1 MAEENVTTKIGI
13 DISELKKNIT
23 EANRRIRSL
32 NAEFKSATAGMDS
45 WSDSTDG
52 LAKKVEQMTGIV
64 EQEKIKLS
72 ALEEQYKQI
81 AETQGKDSKAA
92 EELYIK
98 MKNQEA
104 AVGRAS
110 ASLKKYTE
118 KLNETT
124 KEEQKSKGAFASLEE
139 EISNQEKELDR
150 LKDGYKDAVLKF
162 GETSKEAN
170 TFREDIKKLSGELA
184 DNKSKA
190 EQLSASTDSLDK
202 SLEKTKQAAE
212 KSKDGFSS
220 VKVAIGNLISEGIK
234 KMAVEA
240 GKALKEVTDESQQA
254 YNSFQAMTGTSTEEM
269 SKYKKQI
276 DELYKNN
283 YGESMKDVA
292 GVMAEIKQQT
302 GEIDPSKLK
311 EMAENAITMRDT
323 FGQDTK
329 EQLRAVKMMMD
340 QFGISSEEAYN
351 LIAQGAQQGL
361 DKNGDLLDSINE
373 YSVHYKQLGYS
384 AEDFMNMLKNG
395 TDAGTFS
402 VDKLG
407 DATKEF
413 GIRSK
418 DTASSTQEG
427 FKLLG
432 YSASASADEIDKTKD
447 EISKL
452 EKNLKYAKLEQ
463 DGFKKSTSEL
473 TKLKNA
479 DKIKEYSKQLE
490 DAKAKLKTMQ
500 GASKNTSGS
509 IKKLQD
515 SFAKGGDSAK
525 KATKEVLKKL
535 MDMDD
540 KVAQNQAGVDL
551 FGTMWE
557 DLGVKGV
564 EALMK
569 TKGEMK
575 KTKKTMEEI
584 KKVKYDDVTSKYK
597 QIGRTVQLD
606 LFVPLAEKLAPTLES
621 ITNYMINNAGE
632 IKKGIVAI
640 GTAAAVWFARKKIN
654 AIAESL
660 ALLKTKFVLLKS
672 SIEGATVAQKIL
684 NIVQSMSPGTK
695 ILAGVGLL
703 TAAVLAF
710 RVATSKAAEA
720 SDKESKS
727 LDEMKKRHEETS
739 KSVEKMTKE
748 WKELKEARDKSVSDT
763 TAQFDYYKKL
773 KDELDDMVDKNG
785 KVKKSQKDRAK
796 FIVTTLNDALGTEL
810 KMTGRVIKN
819 YEKEKKSIDKLIETK
834 KAQLILDTYKDSY
847 TKAVTNK
854 SKAATNKDT
863 AEANLKETQKK
874 LEAAKKELK
883 AAQDTKKLERYIK
896 EAGGGRAGQ
905 ISGSRRYNQELEAAR
920 GNEKKLR
927 EQEKK
932 NKKTFEN
939 AEKQYSQYC
948 TTITNWEALS
958 VAAAS
963 GNNKKIKKELTKMVN
978 NFITA
983 ENGTEKSLKNQVEN
997 TKKQYENLNKQ
1008 FKEGKAGI
1016 TKEDVNNA
1024 KYLMQA
1030 SDKALKKFEKKA
1042 KKSGQKTTKE
1052 YKEGLEIGKNKAGK
1066 SAEDISKLV
1075 EKKMKG
1081 IKSKEA
1087 GENFVKGLKTGMEK
1101 GKQSSGLI
1109 AKVGKLADNMLS
1121 KLKEKLEIHSPS
1133 KKTEEIGKYFTIG
1146 TAKGIEKAYDTV
1158 GRAIAALAKKSL
1170 SQLKKANQTGKYE
1183 DIGTKVSEAYANG
1196 ITKQEQKAEKAV
1208 KKLVDRAVKKAQKE
1222 TKNKKSKESFKKLG
1236 ENLAESFS
1244 TAFSK
1249 AAEKATEKVQKKI
1262 ESMTSSVQE
1271 KYDAVK
1277 DLQDDL
1283 QSRLSSGDLFTKD
1296 DDGKITL
1303 ADFKSETAKIIQ
1315 YGKNM
1320 EALKKTLSSEL
1331 MTEIAALDTSDG
1343 LDLTTKLLSLN
1354 KQELAAY
1361 NKAYTDKIN
1370 ASKKVANTY
1379 YAERVKQIKDNYTK
1393 QVKTVMAGLEKQLE
1407 NIGENAMKGFVKG
1420 FNSKSAE
1427 LNKSAK
1433 QLKKTLVSSIKK
1445 ELEIHSP
1452 SKVMDREAG
1461 VFIIPGLTKGIERKL
1476 PALRQMMQRVREN
1489 VVNPMKN
1496 AATTANLDVATR
1508 GARSIEKAAA
1518 ATTNTYNFYQTNNSP
1533 KALSRWDIYRQSR
1546 NLLGGVSNV

>member
-92 EELYIK
+92 EDLYIK

-124 KEEQKSKGAFASLEE
+124 EKEQKSKGAFASLEE

-150 LKDGYKDAVLKF
+150 LKDGYKDAALEF

-170 TFREDIKKLSGELA
+170 AFREDIKKLSGELA

-190 EQLSASTDSLDK
+190 EQLRTSTNNLDE
-202 SLEKTKQAAE
+202 SFEKTKQAAE
-212 KSKDGFSS
+212 KSEDGFSS

-234 KMAVEA
+234 KMTQEAVD
-240 GKALKEVTDESQQA
+240 ALKRITEETQTAS
-254 YNSFQAMTGTSTEEM
+254 NSFQAITGETDAVTQKFSDKMKEM
-269 SKYKKQI
+269 YK
-276 DELYKNN
+276 DG
-283 YGESMKDVA
+283 YGESLKDI
-292 GVMAEIKQQT
+292 GDKMAYVKQVT
-302 GEIDPSKLK
+302 KETDPSKVK
-311 EMAENAITMRDT
+311 ELTENAIALEDT
-323 FGQDTK
+323 FGSDFQETIRGVNGLMTHFGTDSTK
-329 EQLRAVKMMMD
+329 AFDLFAKGSQKGLDYTNELGDNVAEYGGNFKQAGYTVEEYFQLLANGTKN
-340 QFGISSEEAYN
+340 GAYN
-351 LIAQGAQQGL
+351 L
-361 DKNGDLLDSINE
+361 DKVNDSINE
-373 YSVHYKQLGYS
+373 V
-384 AEDFMNMLKNG
+384 KN
-395 TDAGTFS
+395 
-402 VDKLG
+402 KLG
-407 DATKEF
+407 DGSIEKNI
-413 GIRSK
+413 GIFSK
-418 DTASSTQEG
+418 DT
-427 FKLLG
+427 
-432 YSASASADEIDKTKD
+432 
-447 EISKL
+447 
-452 EKNLKYAKLEQ
+452 
-463 DGFKKSTSEL
+463 KKSFKAWKDGKGTMKKVIDSIVKDINGCKNEQKAL
-473 TKLKNA
+473 T
-479 DKIKEYSKQLE
+479 
-490 DAKAKLKTMQ
+490 M
-500 GASKNTSGS
+500 AST
-509 IKKLQD
+509 
-515 SFAKGGDSAK
+515 A
-525 KATKEVLKKL
+525 
-535 MDMDD
+535 
-540 KVAQNQAGVDL
+540 
-551 FGTMWE
+551 FGTMGE
-557 DLGVKGV
+557 DANLKVVKSLKSTG
-564 EALMK
+564 K
-569 TKGEMK
+569 TFK
-575 KTKKTMEEI
+575 KVQGSAEKLKE
-584 KKVKYDDVTSKYK
+584 VKYDDVATKFK
-597 QIGRTVQLD
+597 NIGRTVQLD
-606 LFVPLAEKLAPTLES
+606 LFVPLAEKLLPKIEQLADYAIKHIDGTERAIVILGGTMGVIFATAKFVKLFQTLQT
-621 ITNYMINNAGE
+621 IYKAFVTL
-632 IKKGIVAI
+632 KTAI
-640 GTAAAVWFARKKIN
+640 ASTAA
-654 AIAESL
+654 
-660 ALLKTKFVLLKS
+660 
-672 SIEGATVAQKIL
+672 AQKIL
-684 NIVQSMSPGTK
+684 NLIQAASPM
-695 ILAGVGLL
+695 GLL
-703 TAAVLAF
+703 AAGIGAVVGGLALYAA
-710 RVATSKAAEA
+710 ATKGATKVT
-720 SDKESKS
+720 DKESESIDKMIEKHDKTKKS
-727 LDEMKKRHEETS
+727 VDEMTKSWKDLKKT
-739 KSVEKMTKE
+739 
-748 WKELKEARDKSVSDT
+748 RDESVSGT
-763 TAQFDYYKKL
+763 TEQFDYYKKL

-819 YEKEKKSIDKLIETK
+819 YEKEKKSIDKLIEAK
-834 KAQLILDTYKDSY
+834 KAQAILNANEDLYATAIKGQKGAFQNLE
-847 TKAVTNK
+847 KAQ
-854 SKAATNKDT
+854 
-863 AEANLKETQKK
+863 ANLEETTSK
-874 LEAAKKELK
+874 LEAAQKKLN
-883 AAQDTKKLERYIK
+883 AAQSNKNLKEYIKTFGQTAGVTRYERDLNAAKEAVSKLE
-896 EAGGGRAGQ
+896 
-905 ISGSRRYNQELEAAR
+905 S
-920 GNEKKLR
+920 
-927 EQEKK
+927 EQKK
-932 NKKTFEN
+932 NKKTVSDN
-939 AEKQYSQYC
+939 EKQWTEYN
-948 TTITNWEALS
+948 TTIENYEGLS
-958 VAAAS
+958 SAIIS
-963 GNNKKIKKELTKMVN
+963 GDAKKINSALNKTVN
-978 NFITA
+978 NFISAKT
-983 ENGTEKSLKNQVEN
+983 G
-997 TKKQYENLNKQ
+997 TKKQLEDQVKNMKKNYEDLKTAVANGTPGVTKKMVGAAKQ
-1008 FKEGKAGI
+1008 MVTKSEKEL
-1016 TKEDVNNA
+1016 E
-1024 KYLMQA
+1024 KY
-1030 SDKALKKFEKKA
+1030 EKKT
-1042 KKSGQKTTKE
+1042 KKSGQKATDE
-1052 YKEGLEIGKNKAGK
+1052 YKEGLELGKNKAGK
-1066 SAEDISKLV
+1066 KASEIGKLV
-1075 EKKMKG
+1075 TKKLKET
-1081 IKSKEA
+1081 KTKEA
-1087 GENFVKGLKTGMEK
+1087 GENFVQGLKDGMEK

-1109 AKVGKLADNMLS
+1109 TTVTKIAGDALTALKKKLD
-1121 KLKEKLEIHSPS
+1121 IHSPS
-1133 KKTEEIGKYFTIG
+1133 KE
-1146 TAKGIEKAYDTV
+1146 TAKIGRFFTSGLAEGIEKAYETV
-1158 GRAIAALAKKSL
+1158 GKAVSKLAKKSL
-1170 SQLKKANQTGKYE
+1170 SQLKAANKTGKYS

-1249 AAEKATEKVQKKI
+1249 AAEKAAEKVQKKI

-1354 KQELAAY
+1354 GQELAAY

-1445 ELEIHSP
+1445 ELGIHSP

-1496 AATTANLDVATR
+1496 AATMANLDVAAR

>member
-92 EELYIK
+92 EDLYIK

-124 KEEQKSKGAFASLEE
+124 EKEQKSKGAFASLEE

-150 LKDGYKDAVLKF
+150 LKDGYKDAALEF

-170 TFREDIKKLSGELA
+170 AFREDIKKLSGELA

-190 EQLSASTDSLDK
+190 EQLRTSTNNLDE
-202 SLEKTKQAAE
+202 SFEKTKQAAE
-212 KSKDGFSS
+212 KSEDGFSS

-234 KMAVEA
+234 KMTQEAVD
-240 GKALKEVTDESQQA
+240 ALKRITEETQTAS
-254 YNSFQAMTGTSTEEM
+254 NSFQAITGETDAVTQKFFDKMKEM
-269 SKYKKQI
+269 YK
-276 DELYKNN
+276 DG
-283 YGESMKDVA
+283 YGESLKDI
-292 GVMAEIKQQT
+292 GDKMAYVKQVT
-302 GEIDPSKLK
+302 KETDPSKVK
-311 EMAENAITMRDT
+311 ELTENAIALEDT
-323 FGQDTK
+323 FGSDFQETIRGVNGLMTHFGTDSTK
-329 EQLRAVKMMMD
+329 AFDLFAKGSQKGLDYTNELGDNVAEYGGNFKQAGYTVEEYFQLLANGTKN
-340 QFGISSEEAYN
+340 GAYN
-351 LIAQGAQQGL
+351 L
-361 DKNGDLLDSINE
+361 DKVNDSINE
-373 YSVHYKQLGYS
+373 V
-384 AEDFMNMLKNG
+384 KN
-395 TDAGTFS
+395 
-402 VDKLG
+402 KLG
-407 DATKEF
+407 DGSIEKNI
-413 GIRSK
+413 GIFSK
-418 DTASSTQEG
+418 DT
-427 FKLLG
+427 
-432 YSASASADEIDKTKD
+432 
-447 EISKL
+447 
-452 EKNLKYAKLEQ
+452 
-463 DGFKKSTSEL
+463 KKSFKAWKDGKGTMKKVIDSIVKDINGCKNEQKAL
-473 TKLKNA
+473 T
-479 DKIKEYSKQLE
+479 
-490 DAKAKLKTMQ
+490 M
-500 GASKNTSGS
+500 AST
-509 IKKLQD
+509 
-515 SFAKGGDSAK
+515 A
-525 KATKEVLKKL
+525 
-535 MDMDD
+535 
-540 KVAQNQAGVDL
+540 
-551 FGTMWE
+551 FGTMGE
-557 DLGVKGV
+557 DANLKVVKSLKSTG
-564 EALMK
+564 K
-569 TKGEMK
+569 TFK
-575 KTKKTMEEI
+575 KVQGSAEKLKE
-584 KKVKYDDVTSKYK
+584 VKYDDVATKFK
-597 QIGRTVQLD
+597 NIGRTVQLD
-606 LFVPLAEKLAPTLES
+606 LFVPLAEKLLPKIEQLADYAIKHIDGTERAIVILGGTMGVIFATAKFVKLFQTLQT
-621 ITNYMINNAGE
+621 IYKAFVTL
-632 IKKGIVAI
+632 KTAI
-640 GTAAAVWFARKKIN
+640 ASTAA
-654 AIAESL
+654 
-660 ALLKTKFVLLKS
+660 
-672 SIEGATVAQKIL
+672 AQKIL
-684 NIVQSMSPGTK
+684 NLIQAASPM
-695 ILAGVGLL
+695 GLL
-703 TAAVLAF
+703 AAGIGAVVGGLALYAA
-710 RVATSKAAEA
+710 ATKGATKVT
-720 SDKESKS
+720 DKESESIDKMIEKHDKTKKS
-727 LDEMKKRHEETS
+727 VDEMTKSWKDLKKT
-739 KSVEKMTKE
+739 
-748 WKELKEARDKSVSDT
+748 RDESVSGT
-763 TAQFDYYKKL
+763 TEQFDYYKKL

-819 YEKEKKSIDKLIETK
+819 YEKEKKSIDKLIEAK
-834 KAQLILDTYKDSY
+834 KAQAILNANEDSY
-847 TKAVTNK
+847 ATAIKGQKGAFQNLEKAQ
-854 SKAATNKDT
+854 
-863 AEANLKETQKK
+863 ANFEETTSK
-874 LEAAKKELK
+874 LEAA
-883 AAQDTKKLERYIK
+883 QKKLKGAQSNKKLKEYVDKYGQAGMSKWGQELNAAK
-896 EAGGGRAGQ
+896 EAVSKLTNEQKKNQKTVNDNEKQWTEYNTTIENYEGLSSAI
-905 ISGSRRYNQELEAAR
+905 ISGDA
-920 GNEKKLR
+920 
-927 EQEKK
+927 
-932 NKKTFEN
+932 
-939 AEKQYSQYC
+939 
-948 TTITNWEALS
+948 
-958 VAAAS
+958 
-963 GNNKKIKKELTKMVN
+963 KKINSALNKTVN
-978 NFITA
+978 NFISAKT
-983 ENGTEKSLKNQVEN
+983 G
-997 TKKQYENLNKQ
+997 TKKQLEDQVKNMKKNYEDLKTAVANGTPGVTKKMVGAAKQ
-1008 FKEGKAGI
+1008 MVTKSEKEL
-1016 TKEDVNNA
+1016 E
-1024 KYLMQA
+1024 KY
-1030 SDKALKKFEKKA
+1030 EKKT
-1042 KKSGQKTTKE
+1042 KKSGQKATDE
-1052 YKEGLEIGKNKAGK
+1052 YKEGLELGKNKAGK
-1066 SAEDISKLV
+1066 KASEIGKLV
-1075 EKKMKG
+1075 TKKLKET
-1081 IKSKEA
+1081 KTKEA
-1087 GENFVKGLKTGMEK
+1087 GENFVQGLKDGMEK

-1109 AKVGKLADNMLS
+1109 TTVTKIAGDALTALKKKLD
-1121 KLKEKLEIHSPS
+1121 IHSPS
-1133 KKTEEIGKYFTIG
+1133 KE
-1146 TAKGIEKAYDTV
+1146 TAKIGRFFTSGLAEGIEKAYETV
-1158 GRAIAALAKKSL
+1158 GKAVSKLAKKSL
-1170 SQLKKANQTGKYE
+1170 SQLKAANKTGKYS

-1236 ENLAESFS
+1236 ENLVESFS

-1249 AAEKATEKVQKKI
+1249 AAEKAAEKVQKKI

-1296 DDGKITL
+1296 DDGKVTL

-1320 EALKKTLSSEL
+1320 EVLKKTLSSEL

-1354 KQELAAY
+1354 GQELAAY

-1445 ELEIHSP
+1445 ELGIHSP

-1476 PALRQMMQRVREN
+1476 PVLQQMMQRVREN
-1489 VVNPMKN
+1489 VVKPMKN
-1496 AATTANLDVATR
+1496 VATTANLDVAAR

>member
-1 MAEENVTTKIGI
+1 MAENVTTKIGI

-92 EELYIK
+92 EDLYIK

-124 KEEQKSKGAFASLEE
+124 EKEQKSKGAFASLEE

-150 LKDGYKDAVLKF
+150 LKDGYKDAALEF

-170 TFREDIKKLSGELA
+170 AFREDIKKLSGELA

-190 EQLSASTDSLDK
+190 EQLRTSTNNLDE
-202 SLEKTKQAAE
+202 SFEKTKQAAE
-212 KSKDGFSS
+212 KSEDGFSS

-234 KMAVEA
+234 KMTQEAVD
-240 GKALKEVTDESQQA
+240 ALKRITEETQTAS
-254 YNSFQAMTGTSTEEM
+254 NSFQAITGETDAVTQKFSDKMKEM
-269 SKYKKQI
+269 YK
-276 DELYKNN
+276 DG
-283 YGESMKDVA
+283 YGESLKDI
-292 GVMAEIKQQT
+292 GDKMAYVKQVT
-302 GEIDPSKLK
+302 KETDPSKVK
-311 EMAENAITMRDT
+311 ELTENAIALEDT
-323 FGQDTK
+323 FGSDFQETIRGVNGLMTHFGTDSTK
-329 EQLRAVKMMMD
+329 AFDLFAKGSQKGLDYTNELGDNVAEYGGNFKQAGYTVEEYFQLLANGTKN
-340 QFGISSEEAYN
+340 GAYN
-351 LIAQGAQQGL
+351 L
-361 DKNGDLLDSINE
+361 DKVNDSINE
-373 YSVHYKQLGYS
+373 V
-384 AEDFMNMLKNG
+384 KN
-395 TDAGTFS
+395 
-402 VDKLG
+402 KLG
-407 DATKEF
+407 DGSIEKNI
-413 GIRSK
+413 GIFSK
-418 DTASSTQEG
+418 DT
-427 FKLLG
+427 
-432 YSASASADEIDKTKD
+432 
-447 EISKL
+447 
-452 EKNLKYAKLEQ
+452 
-463 DGFKKSTSEL
+463 KKSFKAWKDGKGTMKKVIDSIVKDINGCKNEQKAL
-473 TKLKNA
+473 T
-479 DKIKEYSKQLE
+479 
-490 DAKAKLKTMQ
+490 M
-500 GASKNTSGS
+500 AST
-509 IKKLQD
+509 
-515 SFAKGGDSAK
+515 A
-525 KATKEVLKKL
+525 
-535 MDMDD
+535 
-540 KVAQNQAGVDL
+540 
-551 FGTMWE
+551 FGTMGE
-557 DLGVKGV
+557 DANLKVVKSLKSTG
-564 EALMK
+564 K
-569 TKGEMK
+569 TFK
-575 KTKKTMEEI
+575 KVQGSAEKLKE
-584 KKVKYDDVTSKYK
+584 VKYDDVATKFK
-597 QIGRTVQLD
+597 NIGRTVQLD
-606 LFVPLAEKLAPTLES
+606 LFVPLAEKLLPKIEQLADYAIKHIDGTERAIAILGGTMGLVFATAKFVKLYQTLQTIYKAF
-621 ITNYMINNAGE
+621 ITL
-632 IKKGIVAI
+632 KTAI
-640 GTAAAVWFARKKIN
+640 ASTAAAQKVLNLIQAASPMGLLAAGIG
-654 AIAESL
+654 AVVGGL
-660 ALLKTKFVLLKS
+660 ALYAAATK
-672 SIEGATVAQKIL
+672 GATK
-684 NIVQSMSPGTK
+684 
-695 ILAGVGLL
+695 
-703 TAAVLAF
+703 
-710 RVATSKAAEA
+710 AT
-720 SDKESKS
+720 DKESESIDKMIEKHDKTKKS
-727 LDEMKKRHEETS
+727 VDEMTKSWKDLKKT
-739 KSVEKMTKE
+739 
-748 WKELKEARDKSVSDT
+748 RDESVSGT
-763 TAQFDYYKKL
+763 TEQFDYYKKL

-819 YEKEKKSIDKLIETK
+819 YEKEKKSIDKLIEAK
-834 KAQLILDTYKDSY
+834 KAQAILNANEDLYATAIKGQKGAFQNLE
-847 TKAVTNK
+847 KAQ
-854 SKAATNKDT
+854 
-863 AEANLKETQKK
+863 ANLEETTSK
-874 LEAAKKELK
+874 LEAAQKKLN
-883 AAQDTKKLERYIK
+883 AAQSNKNLKEYIKTFGQTAGVTRYERDLNAAKEAVSKLE
-896 EAGGGRAGQ
+896 
-905 ISGSRRYNQELEAAR
+905 S
-920 GNEKKLR
+920 
-927 EQEKK
+927 EQKK
-932 NKKTFEN
+932 NKKTVSDN
-939 AEKQYSQYC
+939 EKQWTEYN
-948 TTITNWEALS
+948 TTIENYEGLS
-958 VAAAS
+958 SAIIS
-963 GNNKKIKKELTKMVN
+963 GDAKKINSALNKTVN
-978 NFITA
+978 NFISAKT
-983 ENGTEKSLKNQVEN
+983 G
-997 TKKQYENLNKQ
+997 TKKQLEDQVKNMKKNYEDLKTAVANGTPGVTKKMVGAAKQ
-1008 FKEGKAGI
+1008 MVTKSEKEL
-1016 TKEDVNNA
+1016 E
-1024 KYLMQA
+1024 KY
-1030 SDKALKKFEKKA
+1030 EKKT
-1042 KKSGQKTTKE
+1042 KKSGQKATDE
-1052 YKEGLEIGKNKAGK
+1052 YKEGLELGKNKAGK
-1066 SAEDISKLV
+1066 KASEIGKLV
-1075 EKKMKG
+1075 TKKLKET
-1081 IKSKEA
+1081 KTKEA
-1087 GENFVKGLKTGMEK
+1087 GENFVQGLKDGMEK

-1109 AKVGKLADNMLS
+1109 TTVTKIAGDALTALKKKLD
-1121 KLKEKLEIHSPS
+1121 IHSPS
-1133 KKTEEIGKYFTIG
+1133 KE
-1146 TAKGIEKAYDTV
+1146 TAKIGRFFTSGLAEGIEKAYETV
-1158 GRAIAALAKKSL
+1158 GKAVSKLAKKSL
-1170 SQLKKANQTGKYE
+1170 SQLKAANKTGKYS

-1249 AAEKATEKVQKKI
+1249 AAEKAAEKVQKKI

-1303 ADFKSETAKIIQ
+1303 TDFKSETAKIIQ

-1354 KQELAAY
+1354 GQELAAY

-1445 ELEIHSP
+1445 ELGIHSP

-1476 PALRQMMQRVREN
+1476 PALQQMMQRVREN

-1496 AATTANLDVATR
+1496 AATTANLDVAAR

>member
-104 AVGRAS
+104 AIGRAS

-124 KEEQKSKGAFASLEE
+124 EKEQKSKGAFASLEE

-150 LKDGYKDAVLKF
+150 LKDGYKDAALEF

-170 TFREDIKKLSGELA
+170 AFREDIKKLSREIA

-190 EQLSASTDSLDK
+190 EQLRTSTNNLDE
-202 SLEKTKQAAE
+202 SFEKTKQAAE
-212 KSKDGFSS
+212 KSEDGFSS
-220 VKVAIGNLISEGIK
+220 AKVAIGNLISEGIK
-234 KMAVEA
+234 KMAQETVD
-240 GKALKEVTDESQQA
+240 ALKRITEETQTAS
-254 YNSFQAMTGTSTEEM
+254 NSFQAITGETDAVTQKFSDKMKEM
-269 SKYKKQI
+269 YK
-276 DELYKNN
+276 DG
-283 YGESMKDVA
+283 YGESLKDI
-292 GVMAEIKQQT
+292 GDKMAYVKQVT
-302 GEIDPSKLK
+302 KETDPSKVK
-311 EMAENAITMRDT
+311 ELTENAIALEDT
-323 FGQDTK
+323 FGSDFQETIRGVNGLMTHFGTDSTK
-329 EQLRAVKMMMD
+329 AFDLFAKGSQKGLDYTNELGDNVAEYGGNFKQAGYTVEEYFQLLANGTKN
-340 QFGISSEEAYN
+340 GAYN
-351 LIAQGAQQGL
+351 L
-361 DKNGDLLDSINE
+361 DKVNDSINE
-373 YSVHYKQLGYS
+373 V
-384 AEDFMNMLKNG
+384 KN
-395 TDAGTFS
+395 
-402 VDKLG
+402 KLG
-407 DATKEF
+407 DGSIEKNI
-413 GIRSK
+413 GIFSK
-418 DTASSTQEG
+418 DT
-427 FKLLG
+427 
-432 YSASASADEIDKTKD
+432 
-447 EISKL
+447 
-452 EKNLKYAKLEQ
+452 
-463 DGFKKSTSEL
+463 KKSFKAWKDGKGTMKKVIDSIVKDINGCKNEQKAL
-473 TKLKNA
+473 T
-479 DKIKEYSKQLE
+479 
-490 DAKAKLKTMQ
+490 M
-500 GASKNTSGS
+500 AST
-509 IKKLQD
+509 
-515 SFAKGGDSAK
+515 A
-525 KATKEVLKKL
+525 
-535 MDMDD
+535 
-540 KVAQNQAGVDL
+540 
-551 FGTMWE
+551 FGTMGE
-557 DLGVKGV
+557 DANLKVVKSLKSTG
-564 EALMK
+564 K
-569 TKGEMK
+569 TFK
-575 KTKKTMEEI
+575 KVQGSAEKLKE
-584 KKVKYDDVTSKYK
+584 VKYDDVATKFK
-597 QIGRTVQLD
+597 NIGRTVQLD
-606 LFVPLAEKLAPTLES
+606 LFVPLAEKLLPKIEQLADYAIKHIDGTERAIVILGGTMGVIFATAKFVKLFQTLQTIYKAF
-621 ITNYMINNAGE
+621 ITL
-632 IKKGIVAI
+632 KTAI
-640 GTAAAVWFARKKIN
+640 ASTAAAQKVLNLIQAASPMGLLAAGIG
-654 AIAESL
+654 AVVGGL
-660 ALLKTKFVLLKS
+660 ALYAAATK
-672 SIEGATVAQKIL
+672 GATK
-684 NIVQSMSPGTK
+684 
-695 ILAGVGLL
+695 
-703 TAAVLAF
+703 
-710 RVATSKAAEA
+710 AT
-720 SDKESKS
+720 DKESESIDKMIEKHDKTKKS
-727 LDEMKKRHEETS
+727 VDEMTKSWKDLKKT
-739 KSVEKMTKE
+739 
-748 WKELKEARDKSVSDT
+748 RDESVSGT
-763 TAQFDYYKKL
+763 TEQFDYYKKL

-796 FIVTTLNDALGTEL
+796 FIVTTLNNALGTEL

-819 YEKEKKSIDKLIETK
+819 YEKEKKSIDKLIEAK
-834 KAQLILDTYKDSY
+834 KAQAILNANEDSY
-847 TKAVTNK
+847 ATAIKGQKGAFQNLEKAQ
-854 SKAATNKDT
+854 
-863 AEANLKETQKK
+863 ANLEETTSK
-874 LEAAKKELK
+874 LEAAQKKLN
-883 AAQDTKKLERYIK
+883 AAQSNKNLKEYIKTFGQTAGVTRYERDLNAAKEAVSKLE
-896 EAGGGRAGQ
+896 
-905 ISGSRRYNQELEAAR
+905 S
-920 GNEKKLR
+920 
-927 EQEKK
+927 EQKK
-932 NKKTFEN
+932 NKKTVSDN
-939 AEKQYSQYC
+939 EKQWTEYN
-948 TTITNWEALS
+948 TTIENYEGLS
-958 VAAAS
+958 SAIIS
-963 GNNKKIKKELTKMVN
+963 GDAKKINSALNKTVN
-978 NFITA
+978 NFISAKT
-983 ENGTEKSLKNQVEN
+983 G
-997 TKKQYENLNKQ
+997 TKKQLEDQVKNMKKNYEDLKTAVANGTPGVTKKMVGAAKQ
-1008 FKEGKAGI
+1008 MVTKSEKEL
-1016 TKEDVNNA
+1016 E
-1024 KYLMQA
+1024 KY
-1030 SDKALKKFEKKA
+1030 EKKT
-1042 KKSGQKTTKE
+1042 KKSGQKATDE
-1052 YKEGLEIGKNKAGK
+1052 YKEGLELGKNKAGK
-1066 SAEDISKLV
+1066 KASEIGKLV
-1075 EKKMKG
+1075 TKKLKET
-1081 IKSKEA
+1081 KTKEA
-1087 GENFVKGLKTGMEK
+1087 GENFVQGLKDGMEK

-1109 AKVGKLADNMLS
+1109 TTVTKIAGDALTALKKKLD
-1121 KLKEKLEIHSPS
+1121 IHSPS
-1133 KKTEEIGKYFTIG
+1133 KE
-1146 TAKGIEKAYDTV
+1146 TAKIGRFFTSGLAEGIEKAYETV
-1158 GRAIAALAKKSL
+1158 GKAVSKLAKKSL
-1170 SQLKKANQTGKYE
+1170 SQLKAANKTGKYS

-1249 AAEKATEKVQKKI
+1249 AAEKAAEKVQKKI

-1303 ADFKSETAKIIQ
+1303 ADFKSETAKIVQ

-1354 KQELAAY
+1354 GQELAAY

-1445 ELEIHSP
+1445 ELGIHSP

-1546 NLLGGVSNV
+1546 NLLGGVSNVQI

>member
-1 MAEENVTTKIGI
+1 MAENVTTKIGI

-81 AETQGKDSKAA
+81 AEIQGKDSKAA

-124 KEEQKSKGAFASLEE
+124 KEEQKSKGAFASLEG
-139 EISNQEKELDR
+139 EISNQEKELER
-150 LKDGYKDAVLKF
+150 LKSEYKDAALTF
-162 GETSKEAN
+162 GKGSKEA
-170 TFREDIKKLSGELA
+170 TTLKKDIKKLSEELKA
-184 DNKSKA
+184 NKEAAAK
-190 EQLSASTDSLDK
+190 LDTSTDKLDK
-202 SLEKTKQAAE
+202 SLKNTKSAAE
-212 KSKDGFSS
+212 KSKEGLDS
-220 VKVAIGNLISEGIK
+220 VRIAIGNLISEGIK
-234 KMAVEA
+234 KMATEVKDTLEKVTVETQEA
-240 GKALKEVTDESQQA
+240 SS
-254 YNSFQAMTGTSTEEM
+254 SFQAITGANEKTTEKFSEKM
-269 SKYKKQI
+269 QEVYKAG
-276 DELYKNN
+276 
-283 YGESMKDVA
+283 YGESLKDI
-292 GVMAEIKQQT
+292 GDKMAYIKQVT
-302 GEIDPSKLK
+302 KETDPSKIK
-311 EMAENAITMRDT
+311 ELTENAIALEDT
-323 FGQDTK
+323 FGSDFQETIRGVNGLMTHFKIDSTEAFDLFAKGSQKGLDYTNELGDNVAEYGGNFKQAGYTAEEYFQLLANGTK
-329 EQLRAVKMMMD
+329 N
-340 QFGISSEEAYN
+340 GAYN
-351 LIAQGAQQGL
+351 L
-361 DKNGDLLDSINE
+361 DKVNDSINE
-373 YSVHYKQLGYS
+373 V
-384 AEDFMNMLKNG
+384 KN
-395 TDAGTFS
+395 
-402 VDKLG
+402 KLG
-407 DATKEF
+407 DGSIEKNI
-413 GIRSK
+413 GIFSK
-418 DTASSTQEG
+418 DT
-427 FKLLG
+427 
-432 YSASASADEIDKTKD
+432 
-447 EISKL
+447 
-452 EKNLKYAKLEQ
+452 
-463 DGFKKSTSEL
+463 KKSFKAWKDGKGTMKDVIDSIVKDINGCKNEQKAL
-473 TKLKNA
+473 T
-479 DKIKEYSKQLE
+479 
-490 DAKAKLKTMQ
+490 M
-500 GASKNTSGS
+500 AST
-509 IKKLQD
+509 
-515 SFAKGGDSAK
+515 A
-525 KATKEVLKKL
+525 
-535 MDMDD
+535 
-540 KVAQNQAGVDL
+540 
-551 FGTMWE
+551 FGTMGE
-557 DLGVKGV
+557 DANLKVVKSLKSTG
-564 EALMK
+564 K
-569 TKGEMK
+569 TFK
-575 KTKKTMEEI
+575 KVQGSAEKLKE
-584 KKVKYDDVTSKYK
+584 VKYDDVASKYK
-597 QIGRTVQLD
+597 EIGRTLQLE
-606 LFVPLAEKLAPTLES
+606 LFEPLAKKLLPKVEEFANYAIKHTDELKGKIVVLGGLLGAAFAIMKLLKFIKALQTAYATFVTLK
-621 ITNYMINNAGE
+621 T
-632 IKKGIVAI
+632 AI
-640 GTAAAVWFARKKIN
+640 ASTAAAQKVLNLIQAASPMGLLAAGIG
-654 AIAESL
+654 AVVGGL
-660 ALLKTKFVLLKS
+660 ALYAAATK
-672 SIEGATVAQKIL
+672 GATK
-684 NIVQSMSPGTK
+684 
-695 ILAGVGLL
+695 
-703 TAAVLAF
+703 
-710 RVATSKAAEA
+710 AT
-720 SDKESKS
+720 DKESESIDKMIEKHDKTKKS
-727 LDEMKKRHEETS
+727 VDEMTKSWKDLKKT
-739 KSVEKMTKE
+739 
-748 WKELKEARDKSVSDT
+748 RDESVSDN
-763 TAQFDYYKKL
+763 ASQFDYYRKL
-773 KDELDDMVDKNG
+773 KKELDGMVDKNN

-796 FIVTTLNDALGTEL
+796 FIVTTLNDALGTEI
-810 KMTGRVIKN
+810 KMTGRVVEN
-819 YEKEKKSIDKLIETK
+819 YNKQKKSLDKLMKTEEARATLEAYRGENEEAKKKNK
-834 KAQLILDTYKDSY
+834 KAEADMD
-847 TKAVTNK
+847 
-854 SKAATNKDT
+854 KAAND
-863 AEANLKETQKK
+863 LKETQAK
-874 LEAAKKELK
+874 L
-883 AAQDTKKLERYIK
+883 
-896 EAGGGRAGQ
+896 
-905 ISGSRRYNQELEAAR
+905 
-920 GNEKKLR
+920 
-927 EQEKK
+927 EQEKARLKTLKASKFDYFSIYGGAEGLDKWRDAIKEQKRVIADLKKEESK
-932 NKKTFEN
+932 NKKTSKEAKEQYLNYLTTMEN
-939 AEKQYSQYC
+939 WS
-948 TTITNWEALS
+948 ALS
-958 VAAAS
+958 TAIIS
-963 GNNKKIKKELTKMVN
+963 GNGKKIKNALENMTN
-978 NFITA
+978 DFITA
-983 ENGTEKSLKNQVEN
+983 ENGTKESLERQAKDMKAYYEKK
-997 TKKQYENLNKQ
+997 
-1008 FKEGKAGI
+1008 
-1016 TKEDVNNA
+1016 KEDMKNGEAGATKA
-1024 KYLMQA
+1024 KVAEAKRMA
-1030 SDKALKKFEKKA
+1030 EKAEKELEKYEKKA

-1052 YKEGLEIGKNKAGK
+1052 YKEGLELGKNKAGK

-1101 GKQSSGLI
+1101 EKQSSGLI

-1146 TAKGIEKAYDTV
+1146 TAKGIEKAYDAV
-1158 GRAIAALAKKSL
+1158 GRAVTALAKKSL
-1170 SQLKKANQTGKYE
+1170 SQLKKANKTGKYE

-1196 ITKQEQKAEKAV
+1196 ITKREQKAEKAV

-1249 AAEKATEKVQKKI
+1249 AAEKAAEKVQKKI

-1354 KQELAAY
+1354 SQELAAY

-1445 ELEIHSP
+1445 ELGIHSP

-1476 PALRQMMQRVREN
+1476 PALQQMMQRVREN

-1496 AATTANLDVATR
+1496 AATTANLDVAAR
-1508 GARSIEKAAA
+1508 GARNIEKAAA

>member
-1 MAEENVTTKIGI
+1 MAENVTTKIGI

-64 EQEKIKLS
+64 AQEKIKLS

-150 LKDGYKDAVLKF
+150 LKDGYKDAALEF

-170 TFREDIKKLSGELA
+170 AFREDIKKLSGELA

-190 EQLSASTDSLDK
+190 EQLRTSTNNLDE
-202 SLEKTKQAAE
+202 SFEKTKQAAE
-212 KSKDGFSS
+212 KSEDGFSS

-234 KMAVEA
+234 KMAQETVD
-240 GKALKEVTDESQQA
+240 ALKRITEETQTAS
-254 YNSFQAMTGTSTEEM
+254 NSFQAITGETDAVTQKFSDKMKEM
-269 SKYKKQI
+269 YK
-276 DELYKNN
+276 DG
-283 YGESMKDVA
+283 YGESLKDI
-292 GVMAEIKQQT
+292 GDKMAYVKQVT
-302 GEIDPSKLK
+302 KETDPSKVK
-311 EMAENAITMRDT
+311 ELTENAIALEDT
-323 FGQDTK
+323 FGSDFQETIRGVNGLMTHFGTDSTK
-329 EQLRAVKMMMD
+329 AFDLFAKGSQKGLDYTNELGDNVAEYGGNFKQAGYTVEEYFQLLANGTKN
-340 QFGISSEEAYN
+340 GAYN
-351 LIAQGAQQGL
+351 L
-361 DKNGDLLDSINE
+361 DKVNDSINE
-373 YSVHYKQLGYS
+373 V
-384 AEDFMNMLKNG
+384 KN
-395 TDAGTFS
+395 
-402 VDKLG
+402 KLG
-407 DATKEF
+407 DGSIEKNI
-413 GIRSK
+413 GIFSK
-418 DTASSTQEG
+418 DT
-427 FKLLG
+427 
-432 YSASASADEIDKTKD
+432 
-447 EISKL
+447 
-452 EKNLKYAKLEQ
+452 
-463 DGFKKSTSEL
+463 KKSFKAWKDGKGTMKKVIDSIVKDINGCKNEQKAL
-473 TKLKNA
+473 T
-479 DKIKEYSKQLE
+479 
-490 DAKAKLKTMQ
+490 M
-500 GASKNTSGS
+500 AST
-509 IKKLQD
+509 
-515 SFAKGGDSAK
+515 A
-525 KATKEVLKKL
+525 
-535 MDMDD
+535 
-540 KVAQNQAGVDL
+540 
-551 FGTMWE
+551 FGTMGE
-557 DLGVKGV
+557 DANLKVVKSLKSTG
-564 EALMK
+564 K
-569 TKGEMK
+569 TFK
-575 KTKKTMEEI
+575 KVQGSAEKLKE
-584 KKVKYDDVTSKYK
+584 VKYDDVATKFK
-597 QIGRTVQLD
+597 NIGRTVQLD
-606 LFVPLAEKLAPTLES
+606 LFVPLAEKLLPKIEQLADYAIKHIDGTERAIVILGGTMGVIFATAKFVKLFQTLQT
-621 ITNYMINNAGE
+621 IYKAFIALKT
-632 IKKGIVAI
+632 AI
-640 GTAAAVWFARKKIN
+640 ASTAA
-654 AIAESL
+654 
-660 ALLKTKFVLLKS
+660 
-672 SIEGATVAQKIL
+672 AQKIL
-684 NIVQSMSPGTK
+684 NLIQAASPM
-695 ILAGVGLL
+695 GLL
-703 TAAVLAF
+703 AAGIGAVVGGLALYAA
-710 RVATSKAAEA
+710 ATKGATKAT
-720 SDKESKS
+720 DKESESIDKMIEKH
-727 LDEMKKRHEETS
+727 DKTK
-739 KSVEKMTKE
+739 KSVDEMTKE
-748 WKELKEARDKSVSDT
+748 WKDLKEARDKSVSDT

-819 YEKEKKSIDKLIETK
+819 YEKEKKSIDKLIEAK
-834 KAQLILDTYKDSY
+834 KAQAILNANEDSY
-847 TKAVTNK
+847 ATAIKGQKGAFQNLEKAQ
-854 SKAATNKDT
+854 
-863 AEANLKETQKK
+863 ANLEETTSK
-874 LEAAKKELK
+874 LEAAQKKLN
-883 AAQDTKKLERYIK
+883 AAQSNKNLKEYIKTFGQTAGVTRYERDLNAAKEAVSKLE
-896 EAGGGRAGQ
+896 
-905 ISGSRRYNQELEAAR
+905 S
-920 GNEKKLR
+920 
-927 EQEKK
+927 EQKK
-932 NKKTFEN
+932 NKKTVSDN
-939 AEKQYSQYC
+939 EKQWTEYN
-948 TTITNWEALS
+948 TTIENYEGLS
-958 VAAAS
+958 SAIIS
-963 GNNKKIKKELTKMVN
+963 GDAKKINSALNKTVN
-978 NFITA
+978 NFISAKT
-983 ENGTEKSLKNQVEN
+983 G
-997 TKKQYENLNKQ
+997 TKKQLEDQVKNMKKNYEDLKTAVANGTPGVTKKMVGAAKQ
-1008 FKEGKAGI
+1008 MVTKSEKEL
-1016 TKEDVNNA
+1016 E
-1024 KYLMQA
+1024 KY
-1030 SDKALKKFEKKA
+1030 EKKT
-1042 KKSGQKTTKE
+1042 KKSGQKATDE
-1052 YKEGLEIGKNKAGK
+1052 YKEGLELGKNKAGK
-1066 SAEDISKLV
+1066 KASEIGKLV
-1075 EKKMKG
+1075 TKKLKET
-1081 IKSKEA
+1081 KTKEA
-1087 GENFVKGLKTGMEK
+1087 GENFVQGLKDGMEK

-1109 AKVGKLADNMLS
+1109 TTVTKIAGDALTALKKKLD
-1121 KLKEKLEIHSPS
+1121 IHSPS
-1133 KKTEEIGKYFTIG
+1133 KE
-1146 TAKGIEKAYDTV
+1146 TAKIGRFFTSGLAEGIEKAYETV
-1158 GRAIAALAKKSL
+1158 GKAVSKLAKKSL
-1170 SQLKKANQTGKYE
+1170 SQLKAANKTGKYS

-1249 AAEKATEKVQKKI
+1249 AAEKAAEKVQKKI

-1303 ADFKSETAKIIQ
+1303 TDFKSETAKIIQ

-1354 KQELAAY
+1354 GQELAAY

-1476 PALRQMMQRVREN
+1476 PALQQMMQRVREN

-1496 AATTANLDVATR
+1496 AATMANLDVAAR

>member
-92 EELYIK
+92 EDLYIK

-124 KEEQKSKGAFASLEE
+124 EKEQKSKGAFASLEE

-150 LKDGYKDAVLKF
+150 LKDGYKDAALEF

-170 TFREDIKKLSGELA
+170 AFREDIKKLSGELA

-190 EQLSASTDSLDK
+190 EQLRTSTNNLDE
-202 SLEKTKQAAE
+202 SFEKTKQAAE
-212 KSKDGFSS
+212 KSEDGFSS

-234 KMAVEA
+234 KMTQEAVD
-240 GKALKEVTDESQQA
+240 ALKRITEETQTAS
-254 YNSFQAMTGTSTEEM
+254 NSFQAITGETDAVTQKFSDKMKEM
-269 SKYKKQI
+269 YK
-276 DELYKNN
+276 DG
-283 YGESMKDVA
+283 YGESLKDI
-292 GVMAEIKQQT
+292 GDKMAYVKQVT
-302 GEIDPSKLK
+302 KETDPSKVK
-311 EMAENAITMRDT
+311 ELTENAIALEDT
-323 FGQDTK
+323 FGSDFQETIRGVNGLMTHFGTDSTK
-329 EQLRAVKMMMD
+329 AFDLFAKGSQKGLDYTNELGDNVAEYGGNFKQAGYTVEEYFQLLANGTKN
-340 QFGISSEEAYN
+340 GAYN
-351 LIAQGAQQGL
+351 L
-361 DKNGDLLDSINE
+361 DKVNDSINE
-373 YSVHYKQLGYS
+373 V
-384 AEDFMNMLKNG
+384 KN
-395 TDAGTFS
+395 
-402 VDKLG
+402 KLG
-407 DATKEF
+407 DGSIEKNI
-413 GIRSK
+413 GIFSK
-418 DTASSTQEG
+418 DT
-427 FKLLG
+427 
-432 YSASASADEIDKTKD
+432 
-447 EISKL
+447 
-452 EKNLKYAKLEQ
+452 
-463 DGFKKSTSEL
+463 KKSFKAWKDGKGTMKKVIDSIVKDINGCKNEQKAL
-473 TKLKNA
+473 T
-479 DKIKEYSKQLE
+479 
-490 DAKAKLKTMQ
+490 M
-500 GASKNTSGS
+500 AST
-509 IKKLQD
+509 
-515 SFAKGGDSAK
+515 A
-525 KATKEVLKKL
+525 
-535 MDMDD
+535 
-540 KVAQNQAGVDL
+540 
-551 FGTMWE
+551 FGTMGE
-557 DLGVKGV
+557 DANLKVVKSLKSTG
-564 EALMK
+564 K
-569 TKGEMK
+569 TFK
-575 KTKKTMEEI
+575 KVQGSAEKLKE
-584 KKVKYDDVTSKYK
+584 VKYDDVATKFK
-597 QIGRTVQLD
+597 NIGRTVQLD
-606 LFVPLAEKLAPTLES
+606 LFVPLAEKLLPKIEQLADYAIKHIDGTERAIVILGGTMGVIFATAKFVKLFQTLQT
-621 ITNYMINNAGE
+621 IYKAFVTL
-632 IKKGIVAI
+632 KTAI
-640 GTAAAVWFARKKIN
+640 ASTAA
-654 AIAESL
+654 
-660 ALLKTKFVLLKS
+660 
-672 SIEGATVAQKIL
+672 AQKIL
-684 NIVQSMSPGTK
+684 NLIQAASPM
-695 ILAGVGLL
+695 GLL
-703 TAAVLAF
+703 AAGIGAVVGGLALYAA
-710 RVATSKAAEA
+710 ATKGATKVT
-720 SDKESKS
+720 DKESESIDKMIEKHDKTKKS
-727 LDEMKKRHEETS
+727 VDEMTKSWKDLKKT
-739 KSVEKMTKE
+739 
-748 WKELKEARDKSVSDT
+748 RDESVSGT
-763 TAQFDYYKKL
+763 TEQFDYYKKL

-819 YEKEKKSIDKLIETK
+819 YEKEKKSIDKLIEAK
-834 KAQLILDTYKDSY
+834 KAQAILNANEDSY
-847 TKAVTNK
+847 ATAIKGQKGAFQNLEKAQANFEETT
-854 SKAATNKDT
+854 SKLEVA
-863 AEANLKETQKK
+863 QKK
-874 LEAAKKELK
+874 LKGAQSNKKLKEYVDKYGQAGMSKWGQELNAAKE
-883 AAQDTKKLERYIK
+883 AVSKLT
-896 EAGGGRAGQ
+896 
-905 ISGSRRYNQELEAAR
+905 
-920 GNEKKLR
+920 NE
-927 EQEKK
+927 QKK
-932 NKKTFEN
+932 NQKTVN
-939 AEKQYSQYC
+939 DAEKQWTEYNA
-948 TTITNWEALS
+948 TIENYEGLS
-958 VAAAS
+958 SAIIS
-963 GNNKKIKKELTKMVN
+963 GDAKKINTALNKTVN
-978 NFITA
+978 NFISAKT
-983 ENGTEKSLKNQVEN
+983 GTKKQLEDQVEN
-997 TKKQYENLNKQ
+997 MKKNYEDLKTAVANGTPGVTKKMVGAAKQ
-1008 FKEGKAGI
+1008 MVTKSEKEL
-1016 TKEDVNNA
+1016 E
-1024 KYLMQA
+1024 KY
-1030 SDKALKKFEKKA
+1030 EKKT
-1042 KKSGQKTTKE
+1042 KKSGQKATDE
-1052 YKEGLEIGKNKAGK
+1052 YKEGLELGKNKAGK
-1066 SAEDISKLV
+1066 KASEIGKLV
-1075 EKKMKG
+1075 TKKLKET
-1081 IKSKEA
+1081 KTKEA
-1087 GENFVKGLKTGMEK
+1087 GENFVQGLKDGMEK

-1109 AKVGKLADNMLS
+1109 TTVTKIAGDALTALKKKLD
-1121 KLKEKLEIHSPS
+1121 IHSPS
-1133 KKTEEIGKYFTIG
+1133 KE
-1146 TAKGIEKAYDTV
+1146 TAKIGRFFTSGLAEGIEKAYETV
-1158 GRAIAALAKKSL
+1158 GKAVSKLAKKSL
-1170 SQLKKANQTGKYE
+1170 SQLKAANKTGKYS

-1249 AAEKATEKVQKKI
+1249 AAEKAAEKVQKKI

-1303 ADFKSETAKIIQ
+1303 TDFKSETAKIIQ

-1354 KQELAAY
+1354 GQELAAY

-1445 ELEIHSP
+1445 ELGIHSP

-1496 AATTANLDVATR
+1496 AATTANLDVAAR

-1518 ATTNTYNFYQTNNSP
+1518 ATANTYNFYQTNNSP

>member
-81 AETQGKDSKAA
+81 ANTQGKDSKAA

-118 KLNETT
+118 KLTETT

-150 LKDGYKDAVLKF
+150 LKDGYKDAALEF

-170 TFREDIKKLSGELA
+170 AFRGDIQKLSGELA

-190 EQLSASTDSLDK
+190 EQLRTSTNNLDE
-202 SLEKTKQAAE
+202 SFEKTKQAAE
-212 KSKDGFSS
+212 KSEDGFSS

-234 KMAVEA
+234 KMTQEAVD
-240 GKALKEVTDESQQA
+240 ALKRITEETQTAS
-254 YNSFQAMTGTSTEEM
+254 NSFQAITGETDAVTQKFSDKMKEM
-269 SKYKKQI
+269 YK
-276 DELYKNN
+276 DG
-283 YGESMKDVA
+283 YGESLKDI
-292 GVMAEIKQQT
+292 GDKMAYVKQVT
-302 GEIDPSKLK
+302 KETDPSKVK
-311 EMAENAITMRDT
+311 ELTENAIALEDT
-323 FGQDTK
+323 FGSDFQETIRGVNGLMTHFGTDSTK
-329 EQLRAVKMMMD
+329 AFDLFAKGSQKGLDYTNELGDNVAEYGGNFKQAGYTVEEYFQLLANGTKN
-340 QFGISSEEAYN
+340 GAYN
-351 LIAQGAQQGL
+351 L
-361 DKNGDLLDSINE
+361 DKVNDSINE
-373 YSVHYKQLGYS
+373 V
-384 AEDFMNMLKNG
+384 KN
-395 TDAGTFS
+395 
-402 VDKLG
+402 KLG
-407 DATKEF
+407 DGSIEKNI
-413 GIRSK
+413 GIFSK
-418 DTASSTQEG
+418 DT
-427 FKLLG
+427 
-432 YSASASADEIDKTKD
+432 
-447 EISKL
+447 
-452 EKNLKYAKLEQ
+452 
-463 DGFKKSTSEL
+463 KKSFKAWKDGKGTMKKVIDSIVKDINGCKNEQKAL
-473 TKLKNA
+473 T
-479 DKIKEYSKQLE
+479 
-490 DAKAKLKTMQ
+490 M
-500 GASKNTSGS
+500 AST
-509 IKKLQD
+509 
-515 SFAKGGDSAK
+515 A
-525 KATKEVLKKL
+525 
-535 MDMDD
+535 
-540 KVAQNQAGVDL
+540 
-551 FGTMWE
+551 FGTMGE
-557 DLGVKGV
+557 DANLKVVKSLKSTG
-564 EALMK
+564 K
-569 TKGEMK
+569 TFK
-575 KTKKTMEEI
+575 KVQGSAEKLKE
-584 KKVKYDDVTSKYK
+584 VKYDDVATKFK
-597 QIGRTVQLD
+597 NIGRTVQLD
-606 LFVPLAEKLAPTLES
+606 LFVPLAEKLLPKIEQLADYAIKHIDGTERAIVILGGTMGVIFATAKFVKLFQTLQT
-621 ITNYMINNAGE
+621 IYKAFVTL
-632 IKKGIVAI
+632 KTAI
-640 GTAAAVWFARKKIN
+640 ASTAA
-654 AIAESL
+654 
-660 ALLKTKFVLLKS
+660 
-672 SIEGATVAQKIL
+672 AQKIL
-684 NIVQSMSPGTK
+684 NLIQAASPM
-695 ILAGVGLL
+695 GLL
-703 TAAVLAF
+703 AAGIGAVVGGLALYAA
-710 RVATSKAAEA
+710 ATKGATKVT
-720 SDKESKS
+720 DKESESIDKMIEKHDKTKKS
-727 LDEMKKRHEETS
+727 VDEMTKSWKDLKKT
-739 KSVEKMTKE
+739 
-748 WKELKEARDKSVSDT
+748 RDESVSGT
-763 TAQFDYYKKL
+763 TEQFDYYKKL

-819 YEKEKKSIDKLIETK
+819 YEKEKKSIDKLIEAK
-834 KAQLILDTYKDSY
+834 KAQAILNANEDSY
-847 TKAVTNK
+847 ATAIKGQKGAFQNLEKAQ
-854 SKAATNKDT
+854 
-863 AEANLKETQKK
+863 ANFEETTSK
-874 LEAAKKELK
+874 LEAA
-883 AAQDTKKLERYIK
+883 QKKLKGAQSNKKLKEYVDKYGQAGMSKWGQELNAAK
-896 EAGGGRAGQ
+896 EAVSKLTNEQKKNQKTVNDNEKQWTEYNTTIENYEGLSSAI
-905 ISGSRRYNQELEAAR
+905 ISGDA
-920 GNEKKLR
+920 
-927 EQEKK
+927 
-932 NKKTFEN
+932 
-939 AEKQYSQYC
+939 
-948 TTITNWEALS
+948 
-958 VAAAS
+958 
-963 GNNKKIKKELTKMVN
+963 KKINSALNKTVN
-978 NFITA
+978 NFISAKT
-983 ENGTEKSLKNQVEN
+983 G
-997 TKKQYENLNKQ
+997 TKKQLEDQVKNMKKNYEDLKTAVANGTPGVTKKMVGAAKQ
-1008 FKEGKAGI
+1008 MVTKSEKEL
-1016 TKEDVNNA
+1016 E
-1024 KYLMQA
+1024 KY
-1030 SDKALKKFEKKA
+1030 EKKT
-1042 KKSGQKTTKE
+1042 KKSGQKATDE
-1052 YKEGLEIGKNKAGK
+1052 YKEGLELGKNKAGK
-1066 SAEDISKLV
+1066 KASEIGKLV
-1075 EKKMKG
+1075 TKKLKET
-1081 IKSKEA
+1081 KTKEA
-1087 GENFVKGLKTGMEK
+1087 GENFVQGLKDGMEK

-1109 AKVGKLADNMLS
+1109 TTVTKIAGDALTALKKKLD
-1121 KLKEKLEIHSPS
+1121 IHSPS
-1133 KKTEEIGKYFTIG
+1133 KE
-1146 TAKGIEKAYDTV
+1146 TAKIGRFFTSGLAEGIEKAYETV
-1158 GRAIAALAKKSL
+1158 GKAVSKLAKKSL
-1170 SQLKKANQTGKYE
+1170 SQLKAANKTGKYS

-1236 ENLAESFS
+1236 ENLVESFS

-1249 AAEKATEKVQKKI
+1249 AAEKAAEKVQKKI

-1296 DDGKITL
+1296 DDGKVTL

-1320 EALKKTLSSEL
+1320 EVLKKTLSSEL

-1354 KQELAAY
+1354 GQELAAY

-1407 NIGENAMKGFVKG
+1407 SIGENAMKGFVKG

-1445 ELEIHSP
+1445 ELGIHSP

-1476 PALRQMMQRVREN
+1476 PALQQMMQRVREN

-1496 AATTANLDVATR
+1496 AATMANLDVVAR

>member
-124 KEEQKSKGAFASLEE
+124 EDEQKSKGAFASLEE

-150 LKDGYKDAVLKF
+150 LKDGYKDAALEF

-170 TFREDIKKLSGELA
+170 AFRGDIQKLSGELA

-190 EQLSASTDSLDK
+190 EQLRTSTNNLDE
-202 SLEKTKQAAE
+202 SFEKTKQAAE
-212 KSKDGFSS
+212 KSEDGFSS

-234 KMAVEA
+234 KMTQEAVD
-240 GKALKEVTDESQQA
+240 ALKRITEETQTAS
-254 YNSFQAMTGTSTEEM
+254 NSFQAITGETDAVTQKFSDKMKEM
-269 SKYKKQI
+269 YK
-276 DELYKNN
+276 DG
-283 YGESMKDVA
+283 YGESLKDI
-292 GVMAEIKQQT
+292 GDKMAYVKQVT
-302 GEIDPSKLK
+302 KETDPSKVK
-311 EMAENAITMRDT
+311 ELTENAIALEDT
-323 FGQDTK
+323 FGSDFQETIRGVNGLMTHFGTDSTK
-329 EQLRAVKMMMD
+329 AFDLFAKGSQKGLDYTNELGDNVAEYGGNFEQA
-340 QFGISSEEAYN
+340 GYTAEEYFQLLANGTKNGAYN
-351 LIAQGAQQGL
+351 L
-361 DKNGDLLDSINE
+361 DKVNDSINE
-373 YSVHYKQLGYS
+373 V
-384 AEDFMNMLKNG
+384 KN
-395 TDAGTFS
+395 
-402 VDKLG
+402 KLG
-407 DATKEF
+407 DGSIEKNISIF
-413 GIRSK
+413 SK
-418 DTASSTQEG
+418 DT
-427 FKLLG
+427 
-432 YSASASADEIDKTKD
+432 
-447 EISKL
+447 
-452 EKNLKYAKLEQ
+452 
-463 DGFKKSTSEL
+463 KKSFKAWKDGKGTMKKVIDSIVKDINGCKNEQKAL
-473 TKLKNA
+473 T
-479 DKIKEYSKQLE
+479 
-490 DAKAKLKTMQ
+490 M
-500 GASKNTSGS
+500 AST
-509 IKKLQD
+509 
-515 SFAKGGDSAK
+515 A
-525 KATKEVLKKL
+525 
-535 MDMDD
+535 
-540 KVAQNQAGVDL
+540 
-551 FGTMWE
+551 FGTMGE
-557 DLGVKGV
+557 DANLKVVKSLKSTG
-564 EALMK
+564 K
-569 TKGEMK
+569 TFK
-575 KTKKTMEEI
+575 KVQGSAEKLKE
-584 KKVKYDDVTSKYK
+584 VKYDDVATKFK
-597 QIGRTVQLD
+597 NIGRTVQLD
-606 LFVPLAEKLAPTLES
+606 LFVPLAEKLLPKIEQLADYAIKHIDGTERAIAILGGTMGLVFATAKFVKLYQTLQTIYKAF
-621 ITNYMINNAGE
+621 ITL
-632 IKKGIVAI
+632 KTAI
-640 GTAAAVWFARKKIN
+640 ASTAAAQKVLNLIQAASPMGLLVAGIG
-654 AIAESL
+654 AVVGGL
-660 ALLKTKFVLLKS
+660 ALYAATTK
-672 SIEGATVAQKIL
+672 GATK
-684 NIVQSMSPGTK
+684 
-695 ILAGVGLL
+695 
-703 TAAVLAF
+703 
-710 RVATSKAAEA
+710 AT
-720 SDKESKS
+720 DKESESIDKMIEKHDKTKKS
-727 LDEMKKRHEETS
+727 VDEMTKSWKDLKKT
-739 KSVEKMTKE
+739 
-748 WKELKEARDKSVSDT
+748 RDESVSGT
-763 TAQFDYYKKL
+763 TEQFDYYKKL

-796 FIVTTLNDALGTEL
+796 FIITTLNDALGTEL

-819 YEKEKKSIDKLIETK
+819 YEKEKKSIDKLIEAK
-834 KAQLILDTYKDSY
+834 KAQAILNANEDSY
-847 TKAVTNK
+847 ATAIKGQKGAFQNLEKAQ
-854 SKAATNKDT
+854 
-863 AEANLKETQKK
+863 ANLEETTSK
-874 LEAAKKELK
+874 LEAAQKKLN
-883 AAQDTKKLERYIK
+883 AAQSNKNLKEYIKTFGQTAGVTRYERDLNAAKEAVSKLE
-896 EAGGGRAGQ
+896 
-905 ISGSRRYNQELEAAR
+905 S
-920 GNEKKLR
+920 
-927 EQEKK
+927 EQKK
-932 NKKTFEN
+932 NKKTVSDN
-939 AEKQYSQYC
+939 EKQWTEYN
-948 TTITNWEALS
+948 TTIENYEGLS
-958 VAAAS
+958 SAIIS
-963 GNNKKIKKELTKMVN
+963 GDAKKINSALNKTVN
-978 NFITA
+978 NFISAKT
-983 ENGTEKSLKNQVEN
+983 G
-997 TKKQYENLNKQ
+997 TKKQLEDQVKNMKKNYEDLKTAVANGTPGVTKKMVGAAKQ
-1008 FKEGKAGI
+1008 MVTKAEKE
-1016 TKEDVNNA
+1016 
-1024 KYLMQA
+1024 
-1030 SDKALKKFEKKA
+1030 LKKSEKKT
-1042 KKSGQKTTKE
+1042 KKSGQKATDE
-1052 YKEGLEIGKNKAGK
+1052 YKEGLELGKNKAGK
-1066 SAEDISKLV
+1066 KASEIGKLV
-1075 EKKMKG
+1075 TKKLKET
-1081 IKSKEA
+1081 KTKEA
-1087 GENFVKGLKTGMEK
+1087 GENFVQGLKDGMEK

-1109 AKVGKLADNMLS
+1109 TTVTKIAGDALTALKKKLD
-1121 KLKEKLEIHSPS
+1121 IHSPS
-1133 KKTEEIGKYFTIG
+1133 KE
-1146 TAKGIEKAYDTV
+1146 TAKIGRFFTSGLAEGIEKAYETV
-1158 GRAIAALAKKSL
+1158 GKAVSKLAKKSL
-1170 SQLKKANQTGKYE
+1170 SQLKAANKTGKYS

-1236 ENLAESFS
+1236 ENLVESFS

-1296 DDGKITL
+1296 DDGKVTL

-1320 EALKKTLSSEL
+1320 EVLKKTLSSEL

-1354 KQELAAY
+1354 GQELAAY

-1445 ELEIHSP
+1445 ELGIHSP

-1476 PALRQMMQRVREN
+1476 PALQQMMQRVREN

>member
-124 KEEQKSKGAFASLEE
+124 EKEQKSKGAFASLEE

-150 LKDGYKDAVLKF
+150 LKDGYKDAALEF

-170 TFREDIKKLSGELA
+170 AFREDIKKLSGELA

-190 EQLSASTDSLDK
+190 EQLRTSTNNLDE
-202 SLEKTKQAAE
+202 SFEKTKQAAE
-212 KSKDGFSS
+212 KSEDGFSS

-234 KMAVEA
+234 KMTQEAVD
-240 GKALKEVTDESQQA
+240 ALKRITEETQTAS
-254 YNSFQAMTGTSTEEM
+254 NSFQAITGETDAVTQKFSDKMKEM
-269 SKYKKQI
+269 YK
-276 DELYKNN
+276 DG
-283 YGESMKDVA
+283 YGESLKDI
-292 GVMAEIKQQT
+292 GDKMAYVKQVT
-302 GEIDPSKLK
+302 KETDPSKVK
-311 EMAENAITMRDT
+311 ELTENAIALEDT
-323 FGQDTK
+323 FGSDFQETIRGVNGLMTHFGTDSTK
-329 EQLRAVKMMMD
+329 AFDLFAKGSQKGLDYTNELGDNVAEYGGNFKQAGYTVEEYFQLLANGTKN
-340 QFGISSEEAYN
+340 GAYN
-351 LIAQGAQQGL
+351 L
-361 DKNGDLLDSINE
+361 DKVNDSINE
-373 YSVHYKQLGYS
+373 V
-384 AEDFMNMLKNG
+384 KN
-395 TDAGTFS
+395 
-402 VDKLG
+402 KLG
-407 DATKEF
+407 DGSIEKNI
-413 GIRSK
+413 GIFSK
-418 DTASSTQEG
+418 DT
-427 FKLLG
+427 
-432 YSASASADEIDKTKD
+432 
-447 EISKL
+447 
-452 EKNLKYAKLEQ
+452 
-463 DGFKKSTSEL
+463 KKSFKAWKDGKGTMKKVIDSIVKDINGCKNEQKAL
-473 TKLKNA
+473 T
-479 DKIKEYSKQLE
+479 
-490 DAKAKLKTMQ
+490 M
-500 GASKNTSGS
+500 AST
-509 IKKLQD
+509 
-515 SFAKGGDSAK
+515 A
-525 KATKEVLKKL
+525 
-535 MDMDD
+535 
-540 KVAQNQAGVDL
+540 
-551 FGTMWE
+551 FGTMGE
-557 DLGVKGV
+557 DANLKVVKSLKSTG
-564 EALMK
+564 K
-569 TKGEMK
+569 TFK
-575 KTKKTMEEI
+575 KVQGSAEKLKE
-584 KKVKYDDVTSKYK
+584 VKYDDVATKFK
-597 QIGRTVQLD
+597 NIGRTVQLD
-606 LFVPLAEKLAPTLES
+606 LFVPLAEKLLPKIEQLADYAIKHIDGTERAIVILGGTMGVIFATAKFVKLFQTLQT
-621 ITNYMINNAGE
+621 IYKAFVTL
-632 IKKGIVAI
+632 KTAI
-640 GTAAAVWFARKKIN
+640 ASTAA
-654 AIAESL
+654 
-660 ALLKTKFVLLKS
+660 
-672 SIEGATVAQKIL
+672 AQKIL
-684 NIVQSMSPGTK
+684 NLIQAASPM
-695 ILAGVGLL
+695 GLL
-703 TAAVLAF
+703 AAGIGAVVGGLALYAA
-710 RVATSKAAEA
+710 ATKGATKVT
-720 SDKESKS
+720 DKESESIDKMIEKHDKTKKS
-727 LDEMKKRHEETS
+727 VDEMTKSWKDLKKT
-739 KSVEKMTKE
+739 
-748 WKELKEARDKSVSDT
+748 RDESVSDT

-883 AAQDTKKLERYIK
+883 AAQDVKKLERYIK

-1042 KKSGQKTTKE
+1042 KKSGQKTTQE
-1052 YKEGLEIGKNKAGK
+1052 YKEGLELGKNKAGK
-1066 SAEDISKLV
+1066 KASEIGKLV
-1075 EKKMKG
+1075 TKKLKET
-1081 IKSKEA
+1081 KTKEA
-1087 GENFVKGLKTGMEK
+1087 GENFVQGLKDGMEK

-1109 AKVGKLADNMLS
+1109 TTVTKIAGDALTALKKKLD
-1121 KLKEKLEIHSPS
+1121 IHSPS
-1133 KKTEEIGKYFTIG
+1133 KE
-1146 TAKGIEKAYDTV
+1146 TAKIGRFFTSGLAEGIEKAYETV
-1158 GRAIAALAKKSL
+1158 DKAVSKLAKKSL
-1170 SQLKKANQTGKYE
+1170 SQLKAANKTGKYS

-1249 AAEKATEKVQKKI
+1249 AAEKAAEKVQKKI

-1354 KQELAAY
+1354 GQELAAY

-1445 ELEIHSP
+1445 ELGIHSP

-1496 AATTANLDVATR
+1496 AATMANLDVAAR

>member
-92 EELYIK
+92 EDLYIK

-124 KEEQKSKGAFASLEE
+124 EKEQKSKGAFASLEE

-150 LKDGYKDAVLKF
+150 LKDGYKDAALEF

-170 TFREDIKKLSGELA
+170 AFREDIKKLSGELA

-190 EQLSASTDSLDK
+190 EQLRTSTNNLDE
-202 SLEKTKQAAE
+202 SFEKTKQAAE
-212 KSKDGFSS
+212 KSEDGFSS

-234 KMAVEA
+234 KMTQEAVD
-240 GKALKEVTDESQQA
+240 ALKRITEETQTAS
-254 YNSFQAMTGTSTEEM
+254 NSFQAITGETDAVTQKFSDKMKEM
-269 SKYKKQI
+269 YK
-276 DELYKNN
+276 DG
-283 YGESMKDVA
+283 YGESLKDI
-292 GVMAEIKQQT
+292 GDKMAYVKQVT
-302 GEIDPSKLK
+302 KETDPSKVK
-311 EMAENAITMRDT
+311 ELTENAIALEDT
-323 FGQDTK
+323 FGSDFQETIRGVNGLMTHFGTDSTK
-329 EQLRAVKMMMD
+329 AFDLFAKGSQKGLDYTNELGDNVAEYGGNFKQAGYTVEEYFQLLANGTKN
-340 QFGISSEEAYN
+340 GAYN
-351 LIAQGAQQGL
+351 L
-361 DKNGDLLDSINE
+361 DKVNDSINE
-373 YSVHYKQLGYS
+373 V
-384 AEDFMNMLKNG
+384 KN
-395 TDAGTFS
+395 
-402 VDKLG
+402 KLG
-407 DATKEF
+407 DGSIEKNI
-413 GIRSK
+413 GIFSK
-418 DTASSTQEG
+418 DT
-427 FKLLG
+427 
-432 YSASASADEIDKTKD
+432 
-447 EISKL
+447 
-452 EKNLKYAKLEQ
+452 
-463 DGFKKSTSEL
+463 KKSFKAWKDGKGTMKKVIDSIVKDINGCKNEQKAL
-473 TKLKNA
+473 T
-479 DKIKEYSKQLE
+479 
-490 DAKAKLKTMQ
+490 M
-500 GASKNTSGS
+500 AST
-509 IKKLQD
+509 
-515 SFAKGGDSAK
+515 A
-525 KATKEVLKKL
+525 
-535 MDMDD
+535 
-540 KVAQNQAGVDL
+540 
-551 FGTMWE
+551 FGTMGE
-557 DLGVKGV
+557 DANLKVVKSLKSTG
-564 EALMK
+564 K
-569 TKGEMK
+569 TFK
-575 KTKKTMEEI
+575 KVQGSAEKLKE
-584 KKVKYDDVTSKYK
+584 VKYDDVATKFK
-597 QIGRTVQLD
+597 NIGRTVQLD
-606 LFVPLAEKLAPTLES
+606 LFVPLAEKLLPKIEQLADYAIKHIDGTERAIVILGGTMGVIFATAKFVKLFQTLQT
-621 ITNYMINNAGE
+621 IYKAFVTL
-632 IKKGIVAI
+632 KTAI
-640 GTAAAVWFARKKIN
+640 ASTAA
-654 AIAESL
+654 
-660 ALLKTKFVLLKS
+660 
-672 SIEGATVAQKIL
+672 AQKIL
-684 NIVQSMSPGTK
+684 NLIQAASPM
-695 ILAGVGLL
+695 GLL
-703 TAAVLAF
+703 AAGIGAVVGGLALYAA
-710 RVATSKAAEA
+710 ATKGATKVT
-720 SDKESKS
+720 DKESESIDKMIEKHDKTKKS
-727 LDEMKKRHEETS
+727 VDEMTKSWKDLKKT
-739 KSVEKMTKE
+739 
-748 WKELKEARDKSVSDT
+748 RDESVSGT
-763 TAQFDYYKKL
+763 TEQFDYYKKL

-819 YEKEKKSIDKLIETK
+819 YEKEKKSIDKLIEAK
-834 KAQLILDTYKDSY
+834 KAQAILNANEDLYATAIKGQKGAFQNLE
-847 TKAVTNK
+847 KAQ
-854 SKAATNKDT
+854 
-863 AEANLKETQKK
+863 ANFEETTSK
-874 LEAAKKELK
+874 LEAA
-883 AAQDTKKLERYIK
+883 QKKLKGAQSNKKLKEYVDKYGQAGMSKWGQELNAAK
-896 EAGGGRAGQ
+896 EAVSKLTNEQKKNQKTVSDNEKQWTEYNTTIENYEGLSSAI
-905 ISGSRRYNQELEAAR
+905 ISGDA
-920 GNEKKLR
+920 
-927 EQEKK
+927 
-932 NKKTFEN
+932 
-939 AEKQYSQYC
+939 
-948 TTITNWEALS
+948 
-958 VAAAS
+958 
-963 GNNKKIKKELTKMVN
+963 KKINSALNKTVN
-978 NFITA
+978 NFISAKT
-983 ENGTEKSLKNQVEN
+983 G
-997 TKKQYENLNKQ
+997 TKKQLEDQVKNMKKNYEDLKTAVANGTPGVTKKMVGAAKQ
-1008 FKEGKAGI
+1008 MVTKSEKEL
-1016 TKEDVNNA
+1016 E
-1024 KYLMQA
+1024 KY
-1030 SDKALKKFEKKA
+1030 EKKT
-1042 KKSGQKTTKE
+1042 KKSGQKATDE
-1052 YKEGLEIGKNKAGK
+1052 YKEGLELGKNKAGK
-1066 SAEDISKLV
+1066 KASEIGKLV
-1075 EKKMKG
+1075 TKKLKET
-1081 IKSKEA
+1081 KTKEA
-1087 GENFVKGLKTGMEK
+1087 GENFVQGLKDGMEK

-1109 AKVGKLADNMLS
+1109 TTVTKIAGDALTALKKKLD
-1121 KLKEKLEIHSPS
+1121 IHSPS
-1133 KKTEEIGKYFTIG
+1133 KE
-1146 TAKGIEKAYDTV
+1146 TAKIGRFFTSGLAEGIEKAYETV
-1158 GRAIAALAKKSL
+1158 GKAVSKLAKKSL
-1170 SQLKKANQTGKYE
+1170 SQLKAANKTGKYS

-1249 AAEKATEKVQKKI
+1249 AAEKAAEKVQKKI

-1354 KQELAAY
+1354 GQELAAY

-1445 ELEIHSP
+1445 ELGIHSP

-1496 AATTANLDVATR
+1496 AATMANLDVAAR

>member
-72 ALEEQYKQI
+72 ALKEQYKQI

-124 KEEQKSKGAFASLEE
+124 EKEQKSKGAFASLEE

-150 LKDGYKDAVLKF
+150 LKDGYKDAALEV

-170 TFREDIKKLSGELA
+170 AFRGDIQKLSGELA

-190 EQLSASTDSLDK
+190 EQLRTSTNNLDE
-202 SLEKTKQAAE
+202 SFEKTKQAAE
-212 KSKDGFSS
+212 KSEDGFSS

-234 KMAVEA
+234 KMTQEAVD
-240 GKALKEVTDESQQA
+240 ALKRITEETQTAS
-254 YNSFQAMTGTSTEEM
+254 NSFQAITGETDAVTQKFSDKMKEM
-269 SKYKKQI
+269 YK
-276 DELYKNN
+276 DG
-283 YGESMKDVA
+283 YGESLKDI
-292 GVMAEIKQQT
+292 GDKMAYVKQVT
-302 GEIDPSKLK
+302 KETDPSKVK
-311 EMAENAITMRDT
+311 ELTENAIALEDT
-323 FGQDTK
+323 FGSDFQETIRGVNGLMTHFGTDSTK
-329 EQLRAVKMMMD
+329 AFDLFAKGSQKGLDYTNELGDNVAEYGGNFKQAGYTVEEYFQLLANGTKN
-340 QFGISSEEAYN
+340 GAYN
-351 LIAQGAQQGL
+351 L
-361 DKNGDLLDSINE
+361 DKVNDSINE
-373 YSVHYKQLGYS
+373 V
-384 AEDFMNMLKNG
+384 KN
-395 TDAGTFS
+395 
-402 VDKLG
+402 KLG
-407 DATKEF
+407 DGSIEKNI
-413 GIRSK
+413 GIFSK
-418 DTASSTQEG
+418 DT
-427 FKLLG
+427 
-432 YSASASADEIDKTKD
+432 
-447 EISKL
+447 
-452 EKNLKYAKLEQ
+452 
-463 DGFKKSTSEL
+463 KKSFKAWKDGKGTMKKVIDSIVKDINGCKNEQKAL
-473 TKLKNA
+473 T
-479 DKIKEYSKQLE
+479 
-490 DAKAKLKTMQ
+490 M
-500 GASKNTSGS
+500 AST
-509 IKKLQD
+509 
-515 SFAKGGDSAK
+515 A
-525 KATKEVLKKL
+525 
-535 MDMDD
+535 
-540 KVAQNQAGVDL
+540 
-551 FGTMWE
+551 FGTMGE
-557 DLGVKGV
+557 DANLKVVKSLKSTG
-564 EALMK
+564 K
-569 TKGEMK
+569 TFK
-575 KTKKTMEEI
+575 KVQGSAEKLKE
-584 KKVKYDDVTSKYK
+584 VKYDDVATKFK
-597 QIGRTVQLD
+597 NIGRTVQLD
-606 LFVPLAEKLAPTLES
+606 LFVPLAEKLLPKIEQLADYAIKHIDGTERAIAILGGTMGLVFATAKFVKLYQTLQTIYKAF
-621 ITNYMINNAGE
+621 ITL
-632 IKKGIVAI
+632 KTAI
-640 GTAAAVWFARKKIN
+640 ASTAAAQKVLNLIQAASPMGLLVAGIG
-654 AIAESL
+654 AVVGGL
-660 ALLKTKFVLLKS
+660 ALYAAATK
-672 SIEGATVAQKIL
+672 GATK
-684 NIVQSMSPGTK
+684 
-695 ILAGVGLL
+695 
-703 TAAVLAF
+703 
-710 RVATSKAAEA
+710 AT
-720 SDKESKS
+720 DKESESIDKMIEKHDKTKKS
-727 LDEMKKRHEETS
+727 VDEMTKSWKDLKKT
-739 KSVEKMTKE
+739 
-748 WKELKEARDKSVSDT
+748 RDESVSGT
-763 TAQFDYYKKL
+763 TEQFDYYKKL

-819 YEKEKKSIDKLIETK
+819 YEKEKKSIDKLIEAK
-834 KAQLILDTYKDSY
+834 KAQAILNANEDSY
-847 TKAVTNK
+847 ATAIKGQKGAFQNLEKAQ
-854 SKAATNKDT
+854 
-863 AEANLKETQKK
+863 ANFEETTSK
-874 LEAAKKELK
+874 LEAA
-883 AAQDTKKLERYIK
+883 QKKLKGAQSNKKLKEYVDKYGQAGMSKWGQELNAAK
-896 EAGGGRAGQ
+896 EAVSKLTNEQKKNQKTVNDNEKQWTEYNTTIENYEGLSSAI
-905 ISGSRRYNQELEAAR
+905 ISGDA
-920 GNEKKLR
+920 
-927 EQEKK
+927 
-932 NKKTFEN
+932 
-939 AEKQYSQYC
+939 
-948 TTITNWEALS
+948 
-958 VAAAS
+958 
-963 GNNKKIKKELTKMVN
+963 KKINSALNKTVN
-978 NFITA
+978 NFISAKT
-983 ENGTEKSLKNQVEN
+983 G
-997 TKKQYENLNKQ
+997 TKKQLEDQVKNMKKNYEDLKTAVANGTPGVTKKMVGAAKQ
-1008 FKEGKAGI
+1008 MVTKSEKEL
-1016 TKEDVNNA
+1016 E
-1024 KYLMQA
+1024 KY
-1030 SDKALKKFEKKA
+1030 EKKT
-1042 KKSGQKTTKE
+1042 KKSGQKATDE
-1052 YKEGLEIGKNKAGK
+1052 YKEGLELGKNKAGK
-1066 SAEDISKLV
+1066 KASEIGKLV
-1075 EKKMKG
+1075 TKKLKET
-1081 IKSKEA
+1081 KTKEA
-1087 GENFVKGLKTGMEK
+1087 GENFVQGLKDGMEK

-1109 AKVGKLADNMLS
+1109 TTVTKIAGDALTALKKKLD
-1121 KLKEKLEIHSPS
+1121 IHSPS
-1133 KKTEEIGKYFTIG
+1133 KE
-1146 TAKGIEKAYDTV
+1146 TAKIGRFFTSGLAEGIEKAYETV
-1158 GRAIAALAKKSL
+1158 GKAVSKLAKKSL
-1170 SQLKKANQTGKYE
+1170 SQLKAANKTGKYS

-1236 ENLAESFS
+1236 ENLVESFS

-1249 AAEKATEKVQKKI
+1249 AAEKAAEKVQKKI

-1296 DDGKITL
+1296 DDGKVTL

-1320 EALKKTLSSEL
+1320 EVLKKTLSSEL

-1354 KQELAAY
+1354 GQELAAY

-1445 ELEIHSP
+1445 ELGIHSP

-1476 PALRQMMQRVREN
+1476 PALQQMMQRVREN

-1496 AATTANLDVATR
+1496 AATMANLDVVAR

>member
-124 KEEQKSKGAFASLEE
+124 EKEQKSKGAFASLEE

-150 LKDGYKDAVLKF
+150 LKDGYKDAALEF

-170 TFREDIKKLSGELA
+170 AFREDIKKLSGELA

-190 EQLSASTDSLDK
+190 EQLRTSTNNLDE
-202 SLEKTKQAAE
+202 SFEKTKQAAE
-212 KSKDGFSS
+212 KSEDGFSS

-234 KMAVEA
+234 KMTQEAVD
-240 GKALKEVTDESQQA
+240 ALKRITEETQTAS
-254 YNSFQAMTGTSTEEM
+254 NSFQAITGETDAVTQKFSDKMKEM
-269 SKYKKQI
+269 YK
-276 DELYKNN
+276 DG
-283 YGESMKDVA
+283 YGESLKDI
-292 GVMAEIKQQT
+292 GDKMAYVKQVT
-302 GEIDPSKLK
+302 KETDPSKVK
-311 EMAENAITMRDT
+311 ELTENAIALEDT
-323 FGQDTK
+323 FGSDFQETIRGVNGLMTHFGTDSTK
-329 EQLRAVKMMMD
+329 AFDLFAKGSQKGLDYTNELGDNVAEYGGNFKQAGYTVEEYFQLLANGTKN
-340 QFGISSEEAYN
+340 GAYN
-351 LIAQGAQQGL
+351 L
-361 DKNGDLLDSINE
+361 DKVNDSINE
-373 YSVHYKQLGYS
+373 V
-384 AEDFMNMLKNG
+384 KN
-395 TDAGTFS
+395 
-402 VDKLG
+402 KLG
-407 DATKEF
+407 DGSIEKNI
-413 GIRSK
+413 GIFSK
-418 DTASSTQEG
+418 DT
-427 FKLLG
+427 
-432 YSASASADEIDKTKD
+432 
-447 EISKL
+447 
-452 EKNLKYAKLEQ
+452 
-463 DGFKKSTSEL
+463 KKSFKAWKDGKGTMKKVIDSIVKDINGCKNEQKAL
-473 TKLKNA
+473 T
-479 DKIKEYSKQLE
+479 
-490 DAKAKLKTMQ
+490 M
-500 GASKNTSGS
+500 AST
-509 IKKLQD
+509 
-515 SFAKGGDSAK
+515 A
-525 KATKEVLKKL
+525 
-535 MDMDD
+535 
-540 KVAQNQAGVDL
+540 
-551 FGTMWE
+551 FGTMGE
-557 DLGVKGV
+557 DANLKVVKSLKSTG
-564 EALMK
+564 K
-569 TKGEMK
+569 TFK
-575 KTKKTMEEI
+575 KVQGSAEKLKE
-584 KKVKYDDVTSKYK
+584 VKYDDVATKFK
-597 QIGRTVQLD
+597 NIGRTVQLD
-606 LFVPLAEKLAPTLES
+606 LFVPLAEKLLPKIEQLADYAIKHIDGTERAIVILGGTMGVIFATAKFVKLFQTLQT
-621 ITNYMINNAGE
+621 IYKAFVTL
-632 IKKGIVAI
+632 KTAI
-640 GTAAAVWFARKKIN
+640 ASTAA
-654 AIAESL
+654 
-660 ALLKTKFVLLKS
+660 
-672 SIEGATVAQKIL
+672 AQKIL
-684 NIVQSMSPGTK
+684 NLIQAASPM
-695 ILAGVGLL
+695 GLL
-703 TAAVLAF
+703 AAGIGAVVGGLALYAA
-710 RVATSKAAEA
+710 ATKGATKVT
-720 SDKESKS
+720 DKESESIDKMIEKHDKTKKS
-727 LDEMKKRHEETS
+727 VDEMTKSWKDLKKT
-739 KSVEKMTKE
+739 
-748 WKELKEARDKSVSDT
+748 RDESVSGT
-763 TAQFDYYKKL
+763 TEQFDYYKKL

-819 YEKEKKSIDKLIETK
+819 YEKEKKSIDKLIEAK
-834 KAQLILDTYKDSY
+834 KAQAILNANEDLYATAIKGQKGAFQNLE
-847 TKAVTNK
+847 KAQ
-854 SKAATNKDT
+854 
-863 AEANLKETQKK
+863 ANLEETTSK
-874 LEAAKKELK
+874 LEAAQKKLN
-883 AAQDTKKLERYIK
+883 AAQSNKNLKEYIKTFGQTAGVTRYERDLNAAKEAVSKLE
-896 EAGGGRAGQ
+896 
-905 ISGSRRYNQELEAAR
+905 S
-920 GNEKKLR
+920 
-927 EQEKK
+927 EQKK
-932 NKKTFEN
+932 NKKTVSDN
-939 AEKQYSQYC
+939 EKQWTEYN
-948 TTITNWEALS
+948 TTIENYEGLS
-958 VAAAS
+958 SAIIS
-963 GNNKKIKKELTKMVN
+963 GDAKKINSALNKTVN
-978 NFITA
+978 NFISAKT
-983 ENGTEKSLKNQVEN
+983 G
-997 TKKQYENLNKQ
+997 TKKQLEDQVKNMKKNYEDLKTAVANGTPGVTKKMVGAAKQ
-1008 FKEGKAGI
+1008 MVTKSEKEL
-1016 TKEDVNNA
+1016 E
-1024 KYLMQA
+1024 KY
-1030 SDKALKKFEKKA
+1030 EKKT
-1042 KKSGQKTTKE
+1042 KKSGQKATDE
-1052 YKEGLEIGKNKAGK
+1052 YKEGLELGKNKAGK
-1066 SAEDISKLV
+1066 KASEIGKLV
-1075 EKKMKG
+1075 TKKLKET
-1081 IKSKEA
+1081 KTKEA
-1087 GENFVKGLKTGMEK
+1087 GENFVQGLKDGMEK

-1109 AKVGKLADNMLS
+1109 TTVTKIAGDALTALKKKLD
-1121 KLKEKLEIHSPS
+1121 IHSPS
-1133 KKTEEIGKYFTIG
+1133 KE
-1146 TAKGIEKAYDTV
+1146 TAKIGRFFTSGLAEGIEKAYETV
-1158 GRAIAALAKKSL
+1158 GKAVSKLAKKSL
-1170 SQLKKANQTGKYE
+1170 SQLKAANKTGKYS

-1249 AAEKATEKVQKKI
+1249 AAEKAAEKVQKKI

-1354 KQELAAY
+1354 GQELAAY

-1445 ELEIHSP
+1445 ELGIHSP

-1496 AATTANLDVATR
+1496 AATMANLDVAAR

>member
-124 KEEQKSKGAFASLEE
+124 EKEQKSKGAFASLEE

-150 LKDGYKDAVLKF
+150 LKDGYKDAALEF

-170 TFREDIKKLSGELA
+170 AFREDIKKLSGELA

-190 EQLSASTDSLDK
+190 EQLRTSTNNLDE
-202 SLEKTKQAAE
+202 SFEKTKQAAE
-212 KSKDGFSS
+212 KSEDGFSS

-234 KMAVEA
+234 KMTQEAVD
-240 GKALKEVTDESQQA
+240 ALKRITEETQTAS
-254 YNSFQAMTGTSTEEM
+254 NSFQAITGETDAVTQKFSDKMKEM
-269 SKYKKQI
+269 YK
-276 DELYKNN
+276 DG
-283 YGESMKDVA
+283 YGESLKDI
-292 GVMAEIKQQT
+292 GDKMAYVKQVT
-302 GEIDPSKLK
+302 KETDPSKVK
-311 EMAENAITMRDT
+311 ELTENAIALEDT
-323 FGQDTK
+323 FGSDFQETIRGVNGLMTHFGTDSTK
-329 EQLRAVKMMMD
+329 AFDLFAKGSQKGLDYTNELGDNVAEYGGNFKQAGYTVEEYFQLLANGTKN
-340 QFGISSEEAYN
+340 GAYN
-351 LIAQGAQQGL
+351 L
-361 DKNGDLLDSINE
+361 DKVNDSINE
-373 YSVHYKQLGYS
+373 V
-384 AEDFMNMLKNG
+384 KN
-395 TDAGTFS
+395 
-402 VDKLG
+402 KLG
-407 DATKEF
+407 DGSIEKNI
-413 GIRSK
+413 GIFSK
-418 DTASSTQEG
+418 DT
-427 FKLLG
+427 
-432 YSASASADEIDKTKD
+432 
-447 EISKL
+447 
-452 EKNLKYAKLEQ
+452 
-463 DGFKKSTSEL
+463 KKSFKAWKDGKGTMKKVIDSIVKDINGCKNEQKAL
-473 TKLKNA
+473 T
-479 DKIKEYSKQLE
+479 
-490 DAKAKLKTMQ
+490 M
-500 GASKNTSGS
+500 AST
-509 IKKLQD
+509 
-515 SFAKGGDSAK
+515 A
-525 KATKEVLKKL
+525 
-535 MDMDD
+535 
-540 KVAQNQAGVDL
+540 
-551 FGTMWE
+551 FGTMGE
-557 DLGVKGV
+557 DANLKVVKSLKSTG
-564 EALMK
+564 K
-569 TKGEMK
+569 TFK
-575 KTKKTMEEI
+575 KVQGSAEKLKE
-584 KKVKYDDVTSKYK
+584 VKYDDVATKFK
-597 QIGRTVQLD
+597 NIGRTVQLD
-606 LFVPLAEKLAPTLES
+606 LFVPLAEKLLPKIEQLADYAIKHIDGTERAIAILGGTMGLVFATAKFVKLYQTLQTIYKAF
-621 ITNYMINNAGE
+621 ITL
-632 IKKGIVAI
+632 KTAI
-640 GTAAAVWFARKKIN
+640 ASTAAAQKVLNLIQAASPMGLLVAGIG
-654 AIAESL
+654 AVVGGL
-660 ALLKTKFVLLKS
+660 ALYAAATK
-672 SIEGATVAQKIL
+672 GATK
-684 NIVQSMSPGTK
+684 
-695 ILAGVGLL
+695 
-703 TAAVLAF
+703 
-710 RVATSKAAEA
+710 AT
-720 SDKESKS
+720 DKESESIDKMIEKHDKTKKS
-727 LDEMKKRHEETS
+727 VDEMTKSWKDLKKT
-739 KSVEKMTKE
+739 
-748 WKELKEARDKSVSDT
+748 RDESVSGT
-763 TAQFDYYKKL
+763 TEQFDYYKKL

-819 YEKEKKSIDKLIETK
+819 YEKEKKSIDKLIEAK
-834 KAQLILDTYKDSY
+834 KAQAILNANEDSY
-847 TKAVTNK
+847 ATAIKGQKGAFQNLEKAQ
-854 SKAATNKDT
+854 
-863 AEANLKETQKK
+863 ANFEETTSK
-874 LEAAKKELK
+874 LEAA
-883 AAQDTKKLERYIK
+883 QKKLKGAQSNKKLKEYVDKYGQAGMSKWGQELNAAK
-896 EAGGGRAGQ
+896 EAVSKLTNEQKKNQKTVNDNEKQWTEYNTTIENYEGLSSAI
-905 ISGSRRYNQELEAAR
+905 ISGDA
-920 GNEKKLR
+920 
-927 EQEKK
+927 
-932 NKKTFEN
+932 
-939 AEKQYSQYC
+939 
-948 TTITNWEALS
+948 
-958 VAAAS
+958 
-963 GNNKKIKKELTKMVN
+963 KKINSALNKTVN
-978 NFITA
+978 NFISAKT
-983 ENGTEKSLKNQVEN
+983 G
-997 TKKQYENLNKQ
+997 TKKQLEDQVKNMKKNYEDLKTAVANGTPGVTKKMVGAAKQ
-1008 FKEGKAGI
+1008 MVTKSEKEL
-1016 TKEDVNNA
+1016 E
-1024 KYLMQA
+1024 KY
-1030 SDKALKKFEKKA
+1030 EKKT
-1042 KKSGQKTTKE
+1042 KKSGQKATDE
-1052 YKEGLEIGKNKAGK
+1052 YKEGLELGKNKAGK
-1066 SAEDISKLV
+1066 KASEIGKLV
-1075 EKKMKG
+1075 TKKLKET
-1081 IKSKEA
+1081 KTKEA
-1087 GENFVKGLKTGMEK
+1087 GENFVQGLKDGMEK

-1109 AKVGKLADNMLS
+1109 TTVTKIAGDALTALKKKLD
-1121 KLKEKLEIHSPS
+1121 IHSPS
-1133 KKTEEIGKYFTIG
+1133 KE
-1146 TAKGIEKAYDTV
+1146 TAKIGRFFTSGLAEGIEKAYETV
-1158 GRAIAALAKKSL
+1158 GKAVSKLAKKSL
-1170 SQLKKANQTGKYE
+1170 SQLKAANKTGKYS

-1236 ENLAESFS
+1236 ENLVESFS

-1249 AAEKATEKVQKKI
+1249 AAEKAAEKVQKKI

-1354 KQELAAY
+1354 SQELAAY

-1445 ELEIHSP
+1445 ELGIHSP

-1476 PALRQMMQRVREN
+1476 PALQQMMQRVREN

-1496 AATTANLDVATR
+1496 AATTANLDVAAR
-1508 GARSIEKAAA
+1508 GARNIEKAAA

>member
-45 WSDSTDG
+45 WSDSADG

-64 EQEKIKLS
+64 EQEQKKLA

-150 LKDGYKDAVLKF
+150 LKDGYKDAALEF

-170 TFREDIKKLSGELA
+170 AFREDIKKLSGELA

-190 EQLSASTDSLDK
+190 EQLRTSTNNLDE
-202 SLEKTKQAAE
+202 SFEKTKQAAE
-212 KSKDGFSS
+212 KSEDGFSS

-234 KMAVEA
+234 KMTQEAVD
-240 GKALKEVTDESQQA
+240 ALKRITEETQTAS
-254 YNSFQAMTGTSTEEM
+254 NSFQAITGETDAVTQKFSDKMKEM
-269 SKYKKQI
+269 YK
-276 DELYKNN
+276 DG
-283 YGESMKDVA
+283 YGESLKDI
-292 GVMAEIKQQT
+292 GDKMAYVKQVT
-302 GEIDPSKLK
+302 KETDPSKVK
-311 EMAENAITMRDT
+311 ELTENAIALEDT
-323 FGQDTK
+323 FGSDFQETIRGVTGLMTHFGTDSTEAFDLFAKGSQKGLDYTNELGDNVAEYGGNFKQAGYTVEEYFQLLANGTK
-329 EQLRAVKMMMD
+329 N
-340 QFGISSEEAYN
+340 GAYN
-351 LIAQGAQQGL
+351 L
-361 DKNGDLLDSINE
+361 DKVNDSINE
-373 YSVHYKQLGYS
+373 V
-384 AEDFMNMLKNG
+384 KN
-395 TDAGTFS
+395 
-402 VDKLG
+402 KLG
-407 DATKEF
+407 DGSIEKNI
-413 GIRSK
+413 GIFSK
-418 DTASSTQEG
+418 DT
-427 FKLLG
+427 
-432 YSASASADEIDKTKD
+432 
-447 EISKL
+447 
-452 EKNLKYAKLEQ
+452 
-463 DGFKKSTSEL
+463 KKSFKAWKDGKGTMKKVIDSIVKDINGCKNEQKAL
-473 TKLKNA
+473 T
-479 DKIKEYSKQLE
+479 
-490 DAKAKLKTMQ
+490 M
-500 GASKNTSGS
+500 AST
-509 IKKLQD
+509 
-515 SFAKGGDSAK
+515 A
-525 KATKEVLKKL
+525 
-535 MDMDD
+535 
-540 KVAQNQAGVDL
+540 
-551 FGTMWE
+551 FGTMGE
-557 DLGVKGV
+557 DANLKVVKSLKSTG
-564 EALMK
+564 K
-569 TKGEMK
+569 TFK
-575 KTKKTMEEI
+575 KVQGSAEKLKE
-584 KKVKYDDVTSKYK
+584 VKYDDVATKFK
-597 QIGRTVQLD
+597 NIGRTVQLD
-606 LFVPLAEKLAPTLES
+606 LFVPLAEKLLPKIEQLADYAIKHIDGTERAIAILGGTMGLVFATAKFVKLYQTLQTIYKAF
-621 ITNYMINNAGE
+621 ITL
-632 IKKGIVAI
+632 KTAI
-640 GTAAAVWFARKKIN
+640 ASTAAAQKVLNLIQAASPMGLLAAGIG
-654 AIAESL
+654 AVVGGL
-660 ALLKTKFVLLKS
+660 ALYAAATK
-672 SIEGATVAQKIL
+672 GATK
-684 NIVQSMSPGTK
+684 
-695 ILAGVGLL
+695 
-703 TAAVLAF
+703 
-710 RVATSKAAEA
+710 AT
-720 SDKESKS
+720 DKESESIDKMIEKHDKTKKS
-727 LDEMKKRHEETS
+727 VDEMTKSWKDLKKT
-739 KSVEKMTKE
+739 
-748 WKELKEARDKSVSDT
+748 RDESVSDT

-796 FIVTTLNDALGTEL
+796 FIVTTLNNALGTEL

-819 YEKEKKSIDKLIETK
+819 YEKEKKSIDKLIEAK
-834 KAQLILDTYKDSY
+834 KAQAILNANEDSY
-847 TKAVTNK
+847 ATAIKGQKGAFQNLEKAQ
-854 SKAATNKDT
+854 
-863 AEANLKETQKK
+863 ANLEETTSK
-874 LEAAKKELK
+874 LEAAQKKLN
-883 AAQDTKKLERYIK
+883 AAQSNKNLKEYIKTFGQTAGVTRYERDLNAAKEAVSKLE
-896 EAGGGRAGQ
+896 
-905 ISGSRRYNQELEAAR
+905 S
-920 GNEKKLR
+920 
-927 EQEKK
+927 EQKK
-932 NKKTFEN
+932 NKKTVSDN
-939 AEKQYSQYC
+939 EKQWTEYN
-948 TTITNWEALS
+948 TTIENYEGLS
-958 VAAAS
+958 SAIIS
-963 GNNKKIKKELTKMVN
+963 GDAKKINSALNKTVN
-978 NFITA
+978 NFISAKT
-983 ENGTEKSLKNQVEN
+983 G
-997 TKKQYENLNKQ
+997 TKKQLEDQVKNMKKNYEDLKTAVANGTPGVTKKMVGAAKQ
-1008 FKEGKAGI
+1008 MVTKSEKEL
-1016 TKEDVNNA
+1016 E
-1024 KYLMQA
+1024 KY
-1030 SDKALKKFEKKA
+1030 EKKT
-1042 KKSGQKTTKE
+1042 KKSGQKATDE
-1052 YKEGLEIGKNKAGK
+1052 YKEGLELGKNKAGK
-1066 SAEDISKLV
+1066 KASEIGKLV
-1075 EKKMKG
+1075 TKKLKET
-1081 IKSKEA
+1081 KTKEA
-1087 GENFVKGLKTGMEK
+1087 GENFVQGLKDGMEK

-1109 AKVGKLADNMLS
+1109 TTVTKIAGDALDA
-1121 KLKEKLEIHSPS
+1121 LKKRLDIHSPS
-1133 KKTEEIGKYFTIG
+1133 KETEKIGRFFTSG
-1146 TAKGIEKAYDTV
+1146 LASGIEKAYETV
-1158 GRAIAALAKKSL
+1158 GKSISTLAKKSL
-1170 SQLKKANQTGKYE
+1170 SQLKAANKTGKYS

-1196 ITKQEQKAEKAV
+1196 ITKQEKRAESAV

-1236 ENLAESFS
+1236 EKLAESFS

-1249 AAEKATEKVQKKI
+1249 AAEKAAEKVQKKI

-1283 QSRLSSGDLFTKD
+1283 QNRLSSGDLFTKD

-1303 ADFKSETAKIIQ
+1303 ADFESETAKIIQ

-1354 KQELAAY
+1354 GQELAAY

-1445 ELEIHSP
+1445 ELGIHSP

-1476 PALRQMMQRVREN
+1476 PALQQMMQRVREN

-1496 AATTANLDVATR
+1496 AATMANLDVVAR

>member
-64 EQEKIKLS
+64 EQEQKKLS

-92 EELYIK
+92 EDLYIK

-150 LKDGYKDAVLKF
+150 LKDGYKDAALEF

-170 TFREDIKKLSGELA
+170 AFREDIKKLSREIA

-190 EQLSASTDSLDK
+190 EQLRTSTNNLDE
-202 SLEKTKQAAE
+202 SFEKTKQAAE
-212 KSKDGFSS
+212 KSEDGFSS

-234 KMAVEA
+234 KMTQEAVD
-240 GKALKEVTDESQQA
+240 ALKRITEETQTAS
-254 YNSFQAMTGTSTEEM
+254 NSFQAITGETDAVTQKFSDKMKEM
-269 SKYKKQI
+269 YK
-276 DELYKNN
+276 DG
-283 YGESMKDVA
+283 YGESLKDI
-292 GVMAEIKQQT
+292 GDKMAYVKQVT
-302 GEIDPSKLK
+302 KETDPSKVK
-311 EMAENAITMRDT
+311 ELTENAIALEDT
-323 FGQDTK
+323 FGSDFQETIRGVNGLMMHFGTDSTK
-329 EQLRAVKMMMD
+329 AFDLFAKGSQKGLDYTNELGDNVAEYGGNFKQAGYTVEEYFQLLANGTKN
-340 QFGISSEEAYN
+340 GAYN
-351 LIAQGAQQGL
+351 L
-361 DKNGDLLDSINE
+361 DKVNDSINE
-373 YSVHYKQLGYS
+373 V
-384 AEDFMNMLKNG
+384 KN
-395 TDAGTFS
+395 
-402 VDKLG
+402 KLG
-407 DATKEF
+407 DGSIEKNI
-413 GIRSK
+413 GIFSK
-418 DTASSTQEG
+418 DT
-427 FKLLG
+427 
-432 YSASASADEIDKTKD
+432 
-447 EISKL
+447 
-452 EKNLKYAKLEQ
+452 
-463 DGFKKSTSEL
+463 KKSFKAWKDGKGTMKKVIDSIVKDINGCKNEQKAL
-473 TKLKNA
+473 T
-479 DKIKEYSKQLE
+479 
-490 DAKAKLKTMQ
+490 M
-500 GASKNTSGS
+500 AST
-509 IKKLQD
+509 
-515 SFAKGGDSAK
+515 A
-525 KATKEVLKKL
+525 
-535 MDMDD
+535 
-540 KVAQNQAGVDL
+540 
-551 FGTMWE
+551 FGTMGE
-557 DLGVKGV
+557 DANLKVVKSLKSTG
-564 EALMK
+564 K
-569 TKGEMK
+569 TFK
-575 KTKKTMEEI
+575 KVQGSAEKLKE
-584 KKVKYDDVTSKYK
+584 VKYDDVATKFK
-597 QIGRTVQLD
+597 NIGRTVQLD
-606 LFVPLAEKLAPTLES
+606 LLVPLAEKLLPKIEQLADYAIKHIDGTERAIVILGGTMGVIFATAKFVKLFQTLQTIYKAF
-621 ITNYMINNAGE
+621 ITL
-632 IKKGIVAI
+632 KTAI
-640 GTAAAVWFARKKIN
+640 ASTAAAQKVLNLIQAASPMGLLVAGIG
-654 AIAESL
+654 AVVGGL
-660 ALLKTKFVLLKS
+660 ALYAAATK
-672 SIEGATVAQKIL
+672 GATK
-684 NIVQSMSPGTK
+684 
-695 ILAGVGLL
+695 
-703 TAAVLAF
+703 
-710 RVATSKAAEA
+710 AT
-720 SDKESKS
+720 DKESESIDKMIEKHDKTKKS
-727 LDEMKKRHEETS
+727 VDEMTKSWKDLKKT
-739 KSVEKMTKE
+739 
-748 WKELKEARDKSVSDT
+748 RDESVSGT
-763 TAQFDYYKKL
+763 TEQFDYYKKL

-796 FIVTTLNDALGTEL
+796 FIVTTLNNALGTEL

-819 YEKEKKSIDKLIETK
+819 YEKEKKSIDKLIEAK
-834 KAQLILDTYKDSY
+834 KAQAILNANEDSY
-847 TKAVTNK
+847 ATAIKGQKGAFQNLEKAQ
-854 SKAATNKDT
+854 
-863 AEANLKETQKK
+863 ANLEETTSK
-874 LEAAKKELK
+874 LEAAQKKLN
-883 AAQDTKKLERYIK
+883 AAQSNKNLKEYIKTFGQTAGVTRYERDLNAAKEAVSKLE
-896 EAGGGRAGQ
+896 
-905 ISGSRRYNQELEAAR
+905 S
-920 GNEKKLR
+920 
-927 EQEKK
+927 EQKK
-932 NKKTFEN
+932 NKKTVSDN
-939 AEKQYSQYC
+939 EKQWTEYN
-948 TTITNWEALS
+948 TTIENYEGLS
-958 VAAAS
+958 SAIIS
-963 GNNKKIKKELTKMVN
+963 GDAKKINSALNKTVN
-978 NFITA
+978 NFISAKT
-983 ENGTEKSLKNQVEN
+983 G
-997 TKKQYENLNKQ
+997 TKKQLEDQVKNMKKNYEDLKTAVANGTPGVTKKMVGAAKQ
-1008 FKEGKAGI
+1008 MVTKSEKEL
-1016 TKEDVNNA
+1016 E
-1024 KYLMQA
+1024 KY
-1030 SDKALKKFEKKA
+1030 EKKT
-1042 KKSGQKTTKE
+1042 KKSGQKATDE
-1052 YKEGLEIGKNKAGK
+1052 YKEGLELGKNKAGK
-1066 SAEDISKLV
+1066 KASEIGKLV
-1075 EKKMKG
+1075 TKKLKET
-1081 IKSKEA
+1081 KTKEA
-1087 GENFVKGLKTGMEK
+1087 GENFVQGLKGGMEK

-1109 AKVGKLADNMLS
+1109 TTVTKIAGDALTALKKKLD
-1121 KLKEKLEIHSPS
+1121 IHSPS
-1133 KKTEEIGKYFTIG
+1133 KE
-1146 TAKGIEKAYDTV
+1146 TAKIGRFFTSGLAEGIEKAYETV
-1158 GRAIAALAKKSL
+1158 GKAVSKLAKKSL
-1170 SQLKKANQTGKYE
+1170 SQLKAANKTGKYS

-1196 ITKQEQKAEKAV
+1196 ITKREQKAEKAV

-1249 AAEKATEKVQKKI
+1249 AAEKAAEKVQKKI

-1303 ADFKSETAKIIQ
+1303 TDFKSETAKIIQ

-1354 KQELAAY
+1354 GQELAAY

-1445 ELEIHSP
+1445 ELGIHSP

-1461 VFIIPGLTKGIERKL
+1461 AFIIPGLTKGIERKL

>member
-72 ALEEQYKQI
+72 ALKEQYKQI

-124 KEEQKSKGAFASLEE
+124 EKEQKSKGAFASLEE

-150 LKDGYKDAVLKF
+150 LKDGYKDAALEF

-170 TFREDIKKLSGELA
+170 AFRGDIQKLSGELA

-190 EQLSASTDSLDK
+190 EQLRTSTNNLDE
-202 SLEKTKQAAE
+202 SFEKTKQAAE
-212 KSKDGFSS
+212 KSEDGFSS

-234 KMAVEA
+234 KMTQEAVD
-240 GKALKEVTDESQQA
+240 ALKRITEETQTAS
-254 YNSFQAMTGTSTEEM
+254 NSFQAITGETDAVTQKFSDKMKEM
-269 SKYKKQI
+269 YK
-276 DELYKNN
+276 DG
-283 YGESMKDVA
+283 YGESLKDI
-292 GVMAEIKQQT
+292 GDKMAYVKQVT
-302 GEIDPSKLK
+302 KETDPSKVK
-311 EMAENAITMRDT
+311 ELTENAIALEDT
-323 FGQDTK
+323 FGSDFQETIRGVNGLMTHFGTDSTK
-329 EQLRAVKMMMD
+329 AFDLFAKGSQKGLDYTNELGDNVAEYGGNFKQAGYTVEEYFQLLANGTKN
-340 QFGISSEEAYN
+340 GAYN
-351 LIAQGAQQGL
+351 L
-361 DKNGDLLDSINE
+361 DKVNDSINE
-373 YSVHYKQLGYS
+373 V
-384 AEDFMNMLKNG
+384 KN
-395 TDAGTFS
+395 
-402 VDKLG
+402 KLG
-407 DATKEF
+407 DGSIEKNI
-413 GIRSK
+413 GIFSK
-418 DTASSTQEG
+418 DT
-427 FKLLG
+427 
-432 YSASASADEIDKTKD
+432 
-447 EISKL
+447 
-452 EKNLKYAKLEQ
+452 
-463 DGFKKSTSEL
+463 KKSFKAWKDGKGTMKKVIDSIVKDINGCKNEQKAL
-473 TKLKNA
+473 T
-479 DKIKEYSKQLE
+479 
-490 DAKAKLKTMQ
+490 M
-500 GASKNTSGS
+500 AST
-509 IKKLQD
+509 
-515 SFAKGGDSAK
+515 A
-525 KATKEVLKKL
+525 
-535 MDMDD
+535 
-540 KVAQNQAGVDL
+540 
-551 FGTMWE
+551 FGTMGE
-557 DLGVKGV
+557 DANLKVVKSLKSTG
-564 EALMK
+564 K
-569 TKGEMK
+569 TFK
-575 KTKKTMEEI
+575 KVQGSAEKLKE
-584 KKVKYDDVTSKYK
+584 VKYDDVATKFK
-597 QIGRTVQLD
+597 NIGRTVQLD
-606 LFVPLAEKLAPTLES
+606 LFVPLAEKLLPKIEQLADYAIKHIDGTERAIAILGGTMGLVFATAKFVKLYQTLQTIYKAF
-621 ITNYMINNAGE
+621 ITL
-632 IKKGIVAI
+632 KTAI
-640 GTAAAVWFARKKIN
+640 ASTAAAQKVLNLIQAASPMGLLVAGIG
-654 AIAESL
+654 AVVGGL
-660 ALLKTKFVLLKS
+660 ALYAAATK
-672 SIEGATVAQKIL
+672 GATK
-684 NIVQSMSPGTK
+684 
-695 ILAGVGLL
+695 
-703 TAAVLAF
+703 
-710 RVATSKAAEA
+710 AT
-720 SDKESKS
+720 DKESESIDKMIEKHDKTKKS
-727 LDEMKKRHEETS
+727 VDEMTKSWKDLKKT
-739 KSVEKMTKE
+739 
-748 WKELKEARDKSVSDT
+748 RDESVSGT
-763 TAQFDYYKKL
+763 TEQFDYYKKL

-819 YEKEKKSIDKLIETK
+819 YEKEKKSIDKLIEAK
-834 KAQLILDTYKDSY
+834 KAQAILNANEDSY
-847 TKAVTNK
+847 ATAIKGQKGAFQNLEKAQ
-854 SKAATNKDT
+854 
-863 AEANLKETQKK
+863 ANFEETTSK
-874 LEAAKKELK
+874 LEAA
-883 AAQDTKKLERYIK
+883 QKKLKGAQSNKKLKEYVDKYGQAGMSKWGQELNAAK
-896 EAGGGRAGQ
+896 EAVSKLTNEQKKNQKTVNDNEKQWTEYNTTIENYEGLSSAI
-905 ISGSRRYNQELEAAR
+905 ISGDA
-920 GNEKKLR
+920 
-927 EQEKK
+927 
-932 NKKTFEN
+932 
-939 AEKQYSQYC
+939 
-948 TTITNWEALS
+948 
-958 VAAAS
+958 
-963 GNNKKIKKELTKMVN
+963 KKINSALNKTVN
-978 NFITA
+978 NFISAKT
-983 ENGTEKSLKNQVEN
+983 G
-997 TKKQYENLNKQ
+997 TKKQLEDQVKNMKNNYEDLKTAVANGTPGVTKKMVGAAKQ
-1008 FKEGKAGI
+1008 MVTKSEKEL
-1016 TKEDVNNA
+1016 E
-1024 KYLMQA
+1024 KY
-1030 SDKALKKFEKKA
+1030 EKKT
-1042 KKSGQKTTKE
+1042 KKSGQKATDE
-1052 YKEGLEIGKNKAGK
+1052 YKEGLELGKNKAGK
-1066 SAEDISKLV
+1066 KASEIGKLV
-1075 EKKMKG
+1075 TKKLKET
-1081 IKSKEA
+1081 KTKEA
-1087 GENFVKGLKTGMEK
+1087 GENFVQGLKDGMEK

-1109 AKVGKLADNMLS
+1109 TTVTKIAGDALTALKKKLD
-1121 KLKEKLEIHSPS
+1121 IHSPS
-1133 KKTEEIGKYFTIG
+1133 KE
-1146 TAKGIEKAYDTV
+1146 TAKIGRFFTSGLAEGIEKAYETV
-1158 GRAIAALAKKSL
+1158 GKAVSKLAKKSL
-1170 SQLKKANQTGKYE
+1170 SQLKAANKTGKYS

-1236 ENLAESFS
+1236 ENLVESFS

-1249 AAEKATEKVQKKI
+1249 AAEKAAEKVQKKI

-1296 DDGKITL
+1296 DDGKVTL

-1320 EALKKTLSSEL
+1320 EVLKKTLSSEL

-1354 KQELAAY
+1354 GQELAAY

-1445 ELEIHSP
+1445 ELGIHSP

-1476 PALRQMMQRVREN
+1476 PALQQMMQRVREN

-1496 AATTANLDVATR
+1496 AATMANLDVVAR

>member
-92 EELYIK
+92 EDLYIK

-124 KEEQKSKGAFASLEE
+124 EKEQKSKGAFASLEE

-150 LKDGYKDAVLKF
+150 LKDGYKDAALEF

-170 TFREDIKKLSGELA
+170 AFREDIKKLSGELA

-190 EQLSASTDSLDK
+190 EQLRTSTNNLDE
-202 SLEKTKQAAE
+202 SFEKTKQAAE
-212 KSKDGFSS
+212 KSEDGFSS

-234 KMAVEA
+234 KMTQEAVD
-240 GKALKEVTDESQQA
+240 ALKRITEETQTAS
-254 YNSFQAMTGTSTEEM
+254 NSFQAITGETDAVTQKFSDKMKEM
-269 SKYKKQI
+269 YK
-276 DELYKNN
+276 DG
-283 YGESMKDVA
+283 YGESLKDI
-292 GVMAEIKQQT
+292 GDKMAYVKQVT
-302 GEIDPSKLK
+302 KETDPSKVK
-311 EMAENAITMRDT
+311 ELTENAIALEDT
-323 FGQDTK
+323 FGSDFQETIRGVNGLMTHFGTDSTK
-329 EQLRAVKMMMD
+329 AFDLFAKGSQKGLDYTNELGDNVAEYGGNFKQAGYTVEEYFQLLANGTKN
-340 QFGISSEEAYN
+340 GAYN
-351 LIAQGAQQGL
+351 L
-361 DKNGDLLDSINE
+361 DKVNDSINE
-373 YSVHYKQLGYS
+373 V
-384 AEDFMNMLKNG
+384 KN
-395 TDAGTFS
+395 
-402 VDKLG
+402 KLG
-407 DATKEF
+407 DGSIEKNI
-413 GIRSK
+413 GIFSK
-418 DTASSTQEG
+418 DT
-427 FKLLG
+427 
-432 YSASASADEIDKTKD
+432 
-447 EISKL
+447 
-452 EKNLKYAKLEQ
+452 
-463 DGFKKSTSEL
+463 KKSFKAWKDGKGTMKKVIDSIVKDINGCKNEQKAL
-473 TKLKNA
+473 T
-479 DKIKEYSKQLE
+479 
-490 DAKAKLKTMQ
+490 M
-500 GASKNTSGS
+500 AST
-509 IKKLQD
+509 
-515 SFAKGGDSAK
+515 A
-525 KATKEVLKKL
+525 
-535 MDMDD
+535 
-540 KVAQNQAGVDL
+540 
-551 FGTMWE
+551 FGTMGE
-557 DLGVKGV
+557 DANLKVVKSLKSTG
-564 EALMK
+564 K
-569 TKGEMK
+569 TFK
-575 KTKKTMEEI
+575 KVQGSAEKLKE
-584 KKVKYDDVTSKYK
+584 VKYDDVATKFK
-597 QIGRTVQLD
+597 NIGRTVQLD
-606 LFVPLAEKLAPTLES
+606 LFVPLAEKLLPKIEQLADYAIKHIDGTERAIVILGGTMGVIFATAKFVKLFQTLQT
-621 ITNYMINNAGE
+621 IYKAFVTL
-632 IKKGIVAI
+632 KTAI
-640 GTAAAVWFARKKIN
+640 ASTAA
-654 AIAESL
+654 
-660 ALLKTKFVLLKS
+660 
-672 SIEGATVAQKIL
+672 AQKIL
-684 NIVQSMSPGTK
+684 NLIQAASPM
-695 ILAGVGLL
+695 GLL
-703 TAAVLAF
+703 AAGIGAVVGGLALYAA
-710 RVATSKAAEA
+710 ATKGATKVT
-720 SDKESKS
+720 DKESESIDKMIEKHDKTKKS
-727 LDEMKKRHEETS
+727 VDEMTKSWKDLKKT
-739 KSVEKMTKE
+739 
-748 WKELKEARDKSVSDT
+748 RDESVSGT
-763 TAQFDYYKKL
+763 TEQFDYYKKL

-819 YEKEKKSIDKLIETK
+819 YEKEKKSIDKLIEAK
-834 KAQLILDTYKDSY
+834 KAQAILNANEDSY
-847 TKAVTNK
+847 ATAIKGQKGAFQNLEKAQ
-854 SKAATNKDT
+854 
-863 AEANLKETQKK
+863 ANFEETTSK
-874 LEAAKKELK
+874 LEAA
-883 AAQDTKKLERYIK
+883 QKKLKGAQSNKKLKEYVDKYGQAGMSKWGQELNAAK
-896 EAGGGRAGQ
+896 EAVSKLTNEQKKNQKTVNDNEKQWTEYNTTIENYEGLSSAI
-905 ISGSRRYNQELEAAR
+905 ISGDA
-920 GNEKKLR
+920 
-927 EQEKK
+927 
-932 NKKTFEN
+932 
-939 AEKQYSQYC
+939 
-948 TTITNWEALS
+948 
-958 VAAAS
+958 
-963 GNNKKIKKELTKMVN
+963 KKINSALNKTVN
-978 NFITA
+978 NFISAKT
-983 ENGTEKSLKNQVEN
+983 G
-997 TKKQYENLNKQ
+997 TKKQLEDQVKNMKKNYEDLKTAVANGTPGVTKKMVGAAKQ
-1008 FKEGKAGI
+1008 MVTKSEKEL
-1016 TKEDVNNA
+1016 E
-1024 KYLMQA
+1024 KY
-1030 SDKALKKFEKKA
+1030 EKKT
-1042 KKSGQKTTKE
+1042 KKSGQKATDE
-1052 YKEGLEIGKNKAGK
+1052 YKEGLELGKNKAGK
-1066 SAEDISKLV
+1066 KASEIGKLV
-1075 EKKMKG
+1075 TKKLKET
-1081 IKSKEA
+1081 KTKEA
-1087 GENFVKGLKTGMEK
+1087 GENFVQGLKDGMEK

-1109 AKVGKLADNMLS
+1109 TTVTKIAGDALTALKKKLD
-1121 KLKEKLEIHSPS
+1121 IHSPS
-1133 KKTEEIGKYFTIG
+1133 KE
-1146 TAKGIEKAYDTV
+1146 TAKIGRFFTSGLAEGIEKAYETV
-1158 GRAIAALAKKSL
+1158 GKAVSKLAKKSL
-1170 SQLKKANQTGKYE
+1170 SQLKAANKTGKYS

-1236 ENLAESFS
+1236 ENLVESFS

-1249 AAEKATEKVQKKI
+1249 AAEKAAEKVQKKI

-1303 ADFKSETAKIIQ
+1303 TDFKSETAKIIQ

-1354 KQELAAY
+1354 GQELAAY

-1445 ELEIHSP
+1445 ELGIHSP

-1496 AATTANLDVATR
+1496 AATTANLDVAAR

-1518 ATTNTYNFYQTNNSP
+1518 ATANTYNFYQTNNSP

>member
-64 EQEKIKLS
+64 AQEKIKLS

-150 LKDGYKDAVLKF
+150 LKDGYKDAALEF

-170 TFREDIKKLSGELA
+170 AFREDIKKLSREIA

-190 EQLSASTDSLDK
+190 EQLRTSTNNLDE
-202 SLEKTKQAAE
+202 SFEKTKQAAE
-212 KSKDGFSS
+212 KSEDGFSS

-234 KMAVEA
+234 KMTQEAVD
-240 GKALKEVTDESQQA
+240 ALKRITEETQTAS
-254 YNSFQAMTGTSTEEM
+254 NSFQAITGETDAVTQKFSDKMKEM
-269 SKYKKQI
+269 YK
-276 DELYKNN
+276 DG
-283 YGESMKDVA
+283 YGESLKDI
-292 GVMAEIKQQT
+292 GDKMAYVKQVT
-302 GEIDPSKLK
+302 KETDPSKVK
-311 EMAENAITMRDT
+311 ELTENAIALEDT
-323 FGQDTK
+323 FGSDFQETIRGVNGLMTHFGTDSTK
-329 EQLRAVKMMMD
+329 AFDLFAKGSQKGLDYTNELGDNVAEYGGNFKQAGYTVEEYFQLLANGTKN
-340 QFGISSEEAYN
+340 GAYN
-351 LIAQGAQQGL
+351 L
-361 DKNGDLLDSINE
+361 DKVNDSINE
-373 YSVHYKQLGYS
+373 V
-384 AEDFMNMLKNG
+384 KN
-395 TDAGTFS
+395 
-402 VDKLG
+402 KLG
-407 DATKEF
+407 DGSIEKNI
-413 GIRSK
+413 GIFSK
-418 DTASSTQEG
+418 DT
-427 FKLLG
+427 
-432 YSASASADEIDKTKD
+432 
-447 EISKL
+447 
-452 EKNLKYAKLEQ
+452 
-463 DGFKKSTSEL
+463 KKSFKAWKDGKGTMKKVIDSIVKDINGCKNEQKAL
-473 TKLKNA
+473 T
-479 DKIKEYSKQLE
+479 
-490 DAKAKLKTMQ
+490 M
-500 GASKNTSGS
+500 AST
-509 IKKLQD
+509 
-515 SFAKGGDSAK
+515 A
-525 KATKEVLKKL
+525 
-535 MDMDD
+535 
-540 KVAQNQAGVDL
+540 
-551 FGTMWE
+551 FGTMGE
-557 DLGVKGV
+557 DANLKVVKSLKSTG
-564 EALMK
+564 K
-569 TKGEMK
+569 TFK
-575 KTKKTMEEI
+575 KVQGSAEKLKE
-584 KKVKYDDVTSKYK
+584 VKYDDVATKFK
-597 QIGRTVQLD
+597 NIGRTVQLD
-606 LFVPLAEKLAPTLES
+606 LFVPLAEKLLPKIEQLADYAIKHIDGTERAIAILGGTMGLVFATAKFVKLYQTLQTIYKAF
-621 ITNYMINNAGE
+621 ITL
-632 IKKGIVAI
+632 KTAI
-640 GTAAAVWFARKKIN
+640 ASTAAAQKVLNLIQAASPMGLLVAGIG
-654 AIAESL
+654 AVVGGL
-660 ALLKTKFVLLKS
+660 ALYAAATKAATDETDKVSKAVDESAKSYRDMKKATEESMENVQSQFSYYDQLKT
-672 SIEGATVAQKIL
+672 
-684 NIVQSMSPGTK
+684 
-695 ILAGVGLL
+695 
-703 TAAVLAF
+703 
-710 RVATSKAAEA
+710 
-720 SDKESKS
+720 
-727 LDEMKKRHEETS
+727 
-739 KSVEKMTKE
+739 
-748 WKELKEARDKSVSDT
+748 
-763 TAQFDYYKKL
+763 
-773 KDELDDMVDKNG
+773 ELDDIVDKNG
-785 KVKKSQKDRAK
+785 KVKKGQEDRAK
-796 FIVTTLNDALGTEL
+796 FIVNTLNDALGSEI
-810 KMTGRVIKN
+810 KMTKGVVEN
-819 YEKEKKSIDKLIETK
+819 YKSEKKALDKLLVSKEAEAILEANKSDYDNAQKEKKKKFEELTAAQKKYKKTTDDLTNAQKEYNKINDMSIDEYVKAGGTVETYKQELYKASEKVQSLMDKQYEQNKTVENAEDTWVGYNATIQNYEGLSTAIISGDTK
-834 KAQLILDTYKDSY
+834 KINKAVRNMTNNFVTAQQGNERILKRQVEDMKKNYTNLKDAVKNGTPGVTQEMVDGAKQMV
-847 TKAVTNK
+847 TKA
-854 SKAATNKDT
+854 
-863 AEANLKETQKK
+863 E
-874 LEAAKKELK
+874 KELK
-883 AAQDTKKLERYIK
+883 
-896 EAGGGRAGQ
+896 
-905 ISGSRRYNQELEAAR
+905 
-920 GNEKKLR
+920 
-927 EQEKK
+927 
-932 NKKTFEN
+932 
-939 AEKQYSQYC
+939 
-948 TTITNWEALS
+948 
-958 VAAAS
+958 
-963 GNNKKIKKELTKMVN
+963 
-978 NFITA
+978 
-983 ENGTEKSLKNQVEN
+983 KS
-997 TKKQYENLNKQ
+997 
-1008 FKEGKAGI
+1008 
-1016 TKEDVNNA
+1016 
-1024 KYLMQA
+1024 
-1030 SDKALKKFEKKA
+1030 EKKA

-1052 YKEGLEIGKNKAGK
+1052 YKEGLELGKNKAGK

-1146 TAKGIEKAYDTV
+1146 TAKGIEKAYDAV
-1158 GRAIAALAKKSL
+1158 GRAVTALAKKSL
-1170 SQLKKANQTGKYE
+1170 SQLKKANKTGKYE

-1196 ITKQEQKAEKAV
+1196 ITKREQKAEKAV

-1271 KYDAVK
+1271 KYDAIK

-1283 QSRLSSGDLFTKD
+1283 EGRLSSGDLFTKD

-1354 KQELAAY
+1354 GQELAAY

-1407 NIGENAMKGFVKG
+1407 SIGENAMKGFVKG

-1445 ELEIHSP
+1445 ELGIHSP

-1476 PALRQMMQRVREN
+1476 PALQQMMQRVREN

-1496 AATTANLDVATR
+1496 AATTANLDVAAR
-1508 GARSIEKAAA
+1508 GARNIEKAAA

>member
-72 ALEEQYKQI
+72 ALKEQYKQI

-124 KEEQKSKGAFASLEE
+124 EKEQKSKGAFASLEE

-150 LKDGYKDAVLKF
+150 LKDGYKDAALEF

-170 TFREDIKKLSGELA
+170 AFRGDIQKLSGELA

-190 EQLSASTDSLDK
+190 EQLRTSTNNLDE
-202 SLEKTKQAAE
+202 SFEKTKQAAE
-212 KSKDGFSS
+212 KSEDGFSS

-234 KMAVEA
+234 KMTQEAVD
-240 GKALKEVTDESQQA
+240 ALKRITEETQTAS
-254 YNSFQAMTGTSTEEM
+254 NSFQAITGETDAVTQKFSDKMKEM
-269 SKYKKQI
+269 YK
-276 DELYKNN
+276 DG
-283 YGESMKDVA
+283 YGESLKDI
-292 GVMAEIKQQT
+292 GDKMAYVKQVT
-302 GEIDPSKLK
+302 KETDPSKVK
-311 EMAENAITMRDT
+311 ELTENAIALEDT
-323 FGQDTK
+323 FGSDFQETIRGVNGLMTHFGTDSTK
-329 EQLRAVKMMMD
+329 AFDLFAKGSQKGLDYTNELGDNVAEYGGNFKQAGYTVEEYFQLLANGTKN
-340 QFGISSEEAYN
+340 GAYN
-351 LIAQGAQQGL
+351 L
-361 DKNGDLLDSINE
+361 DKVNDSINE
-373 YSVHYKQLGYS
+373 V
-384 AEDFMNMLKNG
+384 KN
-395 TDAGTFS
+395 
-402 VDKLG
+402 KLG
-407 DATKEF
+407 DGSIEKNI
-413 GIRSK
+413 GIFSK
-418 DTASSTQEG
+418 DT
-427 FKLLG
+427 
-432 YSASASADEIDKTKD
+432 
-447 EISKL
+447 
-452 EKNLKYAKLEQ
+452 
-463 DGFKKSTSEL
+463 KKSFKAWKDGKGTMKKVIDSIVKDINGCKNEQKAL
-473 TKLKNA
+473 T
-479 DKIKEYSKQLE
+479 
-490 DAKAKLKTMQ
+490 M
-500 GASKNTSGS
+500 AST
-509 IKKLQD
+509 
-515 SFAKGGDSAK
+515 A
-525 KATKEVLKKL
+525 
-535 MDMDD
+535 
-540 KVAQNQAGVDL
+540 
-551 FGTMWE
+551 FGTMGE
-557 DLGVKGV
+557 DANLKVVKSLKSTG
-564 EALMK
+564 K
-569 TKGEMK
+569 TFK
-575 KTKKTMEEI
+575 KVQGSAEKLKE
-584 KKVKYDDVTSKYK
+584 VKYDDVATKFK
-597 QIGRTVQLD
+597 NIGRTVQLD
-606 LFVPLAEKLAPTLES
+606 LFVPLAEKLLPKIEQLADYAIKHIDGTERAIAILGGTMGLVFATAKFVKLYQTLQTIYKAF
-621 ITNYMINNAGE
+621 ITL
-632 IKKGIVAI
+632 KTAI
-640 GTAAAVWFARKKIN
+640 ASTAAAQKVLNLIQAASPMGLLVAGIG
-654 AIAESL
+654 AVVGGL
-660 ALLKTKFVLLKS
+660 ALYAAATK
-672 SIEGATVAQKIL
+672 GATK
-684 NIVQSMSPGTK
+684 
-695 ILAGVGLL
+695 
-703 TAAVLAF
+703 
-710 RVATSKAAEA
+710 AT
-720 SDKESKS
+720 DKESESIDKMIEKHDKTKKS
-727 LDEMKKRHEETS
+727 VDEMTKSWKDLKKT
-739 KSVEKMTKE
+739 
-748 WKELKEARDKSVSDT
+748 RDESVSGT
-763 TAQFDYYKKL
+763 TEQFDYYKKL

-810 KMTGRVIKN
+810 KMTGWVIKN
-819 YEKEKKSIDKLIETK
+819 YEKEKKSIDKLIEAK
-834 KAQLILDTYKDSY
+834 KAQAILNANEDSY
-847 TKAVTNK
+847 ATAIKGQKGAFQNLEKAQ
-854 SKAATNKDT
+854 
-863 AEANLKETQKK
+863 ANFEETTSK
-874 LEAAKKELK
+874 LEAA
-883 AAQDTKKLERYIK
+883 QKKLKGAQSNKKLKEYVDKYGQAGMSKWGQELNAAK
-896 EAGGGRAGQ
+896 EAVSKLTNEQKKNQKTVNDNEKQWTEYNTTIENYEGLSSAI
-905 ISGSRRYNQELEAAR
+905 ISGDA
-920 GNEKKLR
+920 
-927 EQEKK
+927 
-932 NKKTFEN
+932 
-939 AEKQYSQYC
+939 
-948 TTITNWEALS
+948 
-958 VAAAS
+958 
-963 GNNKKIKKELTKMVN
+963 KKINSALNKTVN
-978 NFITA
+978 NFISAKT
-983 ENGTEKSLKNQVEN
+983 G
-997 TKKQYENLNKQ
+997 TKKQLEDQVKNMKKNYEDLKTAVANGTPGVTKKMVGAAKQ
-1008 FKEGKAGI
+1008 MVTKSEKEL
-1016 TKEDVNNA
+1016 E
-1024 KYLMQA
+1024 KY
-1030 SDKALKKFEKKA
+1030 EKKT
-1042 KKSGQKTTKE
+1042 KKSGQKATDE
-1052 YKEGLEIGKNKAGK
+1052 YKEGLELGKNKAGK
-1066 SAEDISKLV
+1066 KASEIGKLV
-1075 EKKMKG
+1075 TKKLKET
-1081 IKSKEA
+1081 KTKEA
-1087 GENFVKGLKTGMEK
+1087 GENFVQGLKDGMEK

-1109 AKVGKLADNMLS
+1109 TTVTKIAGDALTALKKKLD
-1121 KLKEKLEIHSPS
+1121 IHSPS
-1133 KKTEEIGKYFTIG
+1133 KE
-1146 TAKGIEKAYDTV
+1146 TAKIGRFFTSGLAEGIEKAYETV
-1158 GRAIAALAKKSL
+1158 GKAVSKLAKKSL
-1170 SQLKKANQTGKYE
+1170 SQLKAANKTGKYS

-1236 ENLAESFS
+1236 ENLVESFS

-1249 AAEKATEKVQKKI
+1249 AAEKAAEKVQKKI

-1296 DDGKITL
+1296 DDGKVTL

-1320 EALKKTLSSEL
+1320 EVLKKTLSSEL

-1354 KQELAAY
+1354 GQELAAY

-1445 ELEIHSP
+1445 ELGIHSP

-1476 PALRQMMQRVREN
+1476 PALQQMMQRVREN

-1496 AATTANLDVATR
+1496 AATMANLDVVAR

>member
-81 AETQGKDSKAA
+81 ANTQGKDSKAA

-118 KLNETT
+118 KLTETT

-150 LKDGYKDAVLKF
+150 LKDGYKDAALEF

-170 TFREDIKKLSGELA
+170 AFRGDIQKLSGELA

-190 EQLSASTDSLDK
+190 EQLRTSTNNLDE
-202 SLEKTKQAAE
+202 SFEKTKQAAE
-212 KSKDGFSS
+212 KSEDGFSS

-234 KMAVEA
+234 KMTQEAVD
-240 GKALKEVTDESQQA
+240 ALKRITEETQTAS
-254 YNSFQAMTGTSTEEM
+254 NSFQAITGETDAVTQKFSDKMKEM
-269 SKYKKQI
+269 YK
-276 DELYKNN
+276 DG
-283 YGESMKDVA
+283 YGESLKDI
-292 GVMAEIKQQT
+292 GDKMAYVKQVT
-302 GEIDPSKLK
+302 KETDPSKVK
-311 EMAENAITMRDT
+311 ELTENAIALEDT
-323 FGQDTK
+323 FGSDFQETIRGVNGLMTHFGTDSTK
-329 EQLRAVKMMMD
+329 AFDLFAKGSQKGLDYTNELGDNVAEYGGNFKQAGYTVEEYFQLLANGTKN
-340 QFGISSEEAYN
+340 GAYN
-351 LIAQGAQQGL
+351 L
-361 DKNGDLLDSINE
+361 DKVNDSINE
-373 YSVHYKQLGYS
+373 V
-384 AEDFMNMLKNG
+384 KN
-395 TDAGTFS
+395 
-402 VDKLG
+402 KLG
-407 DATKEF
+407 DGSIEKNI
-413 GIRSK
+413 GIFSK
-418 DTASSTQEG
+418 DT
-427 FKLLG
+427 
-432 YSASASADEIDKTKD
+432 
-447 EISKL
+447 
-452 EKNLKYAKLEQ
+452 
-463 DGFKKSTSEL
+463 KKSFKAWKDGKGTMKKVIDSIVKDINGCKNEQKAL
-473 TKLKNA
+473 T
-479 DKIKEYSKQLE
+479 
-490 DAKAKLKTMQ
+490 M
-500 GASKNTSGS
+500 AST
-509 IKKLQD
+509 
-515 SFAKGGDSAK
+515 A
-525 KATKEVLKKL
+525 
-535 MDMDD
+535 
-540 KVAQNQAGVDL
+540 
-551 FGTMWE
+551 FGTMGE
-557 DLGVKGV
+557 DANLKVVKSLKSTG
-564 EALMK
+564 K
-569 TKGEMK
+569 TFK
-575 KTKKTMEEI
+575 KVQGSAEKLKE
-584 KKVKYDDVTSKYK
+584 VKYDDVATKFK
-597 QIGRTVQLD
+597 NIGRTVQLD
-606 LFVPLAEKLAPTLES
+606 LFVPLAEKLLPKIEQLADYAIKHIDGTERAIAILGGTMGLVFATAKFVKLYQTLQTIYKAF
-621 ITNYMINNAGE
+621 ITL
-632 IKKGIVAI
+632 KTAI
-640 GTAAAVWFARKKIN
+640 ASTAAAQKVLNLIQAASPMGLLVAGIG
-654 AIAESL
+654 AVVGGL
-660 ALLKTKFVLLKS
+660 ALYAAATK
-672 SIEGATVAQKIL
+672 GATK
-684 NIVQSMSPGTK
+684 
-695 ILAGVGLL
+695 
-703 TAAVLAF
+703 
-710 RVATSKAAEA
+710 AT
-720 SDKESKS
+720 DKESESIDKMIEKHDKTKKS
-727 LDEMKKRHEETS
+727 VDEMTKSWKDLKKT
-739 KSVEKMTKE
+739 
-748 WKELKEARDKSVSDT
+748 RDESVSGT
-763 TAQFDYYKKL
+763 TEQFDYYKKL

-819 YEKEKKSIDKLIETK
+819 YEKEKKSIDKLIEAK
-834 KAQLILDTYKDSY
+834 KAQAILNANEDSY
-847 TKAVTNK
+847 ATAIKGQKGAFQNLEKAQ
-854 SKAATNKDT
+854 
-863 AEANLKETQKK
+863 ANFEETTSK
-874 LEAAKKELK
+874 LEAA
-883 AAQDTKKLERYIK
+883 QKKLKGAQSNKKLKEYVDKYGQAGMSKWGQELNAAK
-896 EAGGGRAGQ
+896 EAVSKLTNEQKKNQKTVNDNEKQWTEYNTTIENYEGLSSAI
-905 ISGSRRYNQELEAAR
+905 ISGDA
-920 GNEKKLR
+920 
-927 EQEKK
+927 
-932 NKKTFEN
+932 
-939 AEKQYSQYC
+939 
-948 TTITNWEALS
+948 
-958 VAAAS
+958 
-963 GNNKKIKKELTKMVN
+963 KKINSALNKTVN
-978 NFITA
+978 NFISAKT
-983 ENGTEKSLKNQVEN
+983 G
-997 TKKQYENLNKQ
+997 TKKQLEDQVKNMKKNYEDLKTAVANGTPGVTKKMVGAAKQ
-1008 FKEGKAGI
+1008 MVTKSEKEL
-1016 TKEDVNNA
+1016 E
-1024 KYLMQA
+1024 KY
-1030 SDKALKKFEKKA
+1030 EKKT
-1042 KKSGQKTTKE
+1042 KKSGQKATDE
-1052 YKEGLEIGKNKAGK
+1052 YKEGLELGKNKAGK
-1066 SAEDISKLV
+1066 KASEIGKLV
-1075 EKKMKG
+1075 TKKLKET
-1081 IKSKEA
+1081 KTKEA
-1087 GENFVKGLKTGMEK
+1087 GENFVQGLKDGMEK

-1109 AKVGKLADNMLS
+1109 TTVTKIAGDALTALKKKLD
-1121 KLKEKLEIHSPS
+1121 IHSPS
-1133 KKTEEIGKYFTIG
+1133 KKTAKIGRFFTSG
-1146 TAKGIEKAYDTV
+1146 LAEGIEKAYETV
-1158 GRAIAALAKKSL
+1158 GKAVSKLAKKSL
-1170 SQLKKANQTGKYE
+1170 SQLKAANKTGKYS

-1236 ENLAESFS
+1236 ENLVESFS

-1354 KQELAAY
+1354 SQELAAY

-1445 ELEIHSP
+1445 ELGIHSP

-1476 PALRQMMQRVREN
+1476 PALQQMMQRVREN

-1496 AATTANLDVATR
+1496 AATTANLDVAAR
-1508 GARSIEKAAA
+1508 GARNIEKAAA

>member
-81 AETQGKDSKAA
+81 ANTQGKDSKAA

-118 KLNETT
+118 KLTETT

-150 LKDGYKDAVLKF
+150 LKDGYKDAALEF

-170 TFREDIKKLSGELA
+170 AFRGDIQKLSGELA

-190 EQLSASTDSLDK
+190 EQLRTSTNNLDE
-202 SLEKTKQAAE
+202 SFEKTKQAAE
-212 KSKDGFSS
+212 KSEDGFSS

-234 KMAVEA
+234 KMTQEAVD
-240 GKALKEVTDESQQA
+240 ALKRITEETQTAS
-254 YNSFQAMTGTSTEEM
+254 NSFQAITGETDAVTQKFSDKMKEM
-269 SKYKKQI
+269 YK
-276 DELYKNN
+276 DG
-283 YGESMKDVA
+283 YGESLKDI
-292 GVMAEIKQQT
+292 GDKMAYVKQVT
-302 GEIDPSKLK
+302 KETDPSKVK
-311 EMAENAITMRDT
+311 ELTENAIALEDT
-323 FGQDTK
+323 FGSDFQETIRGVNGLMTHFGTDSTK
-329 EQLRAVKMMMD
+329 AFDLFAKGSQKGLDYTNELGDNVAEYGGNFKQAGYTVEEYFQLLANGTKN
-340 QFGISSEEAYN
+340 GAYN
-351 LIAQGAQQGL
+351 L
-361 DKNGDLLDSINE
+361 DKVNDSINE
-373 YSVHYKQLGYS
+373 V
-384 AEDFMNMLKNG
+384 KN
-395 TDAGTFS
+395 
-402 VDKLG
+402 KLG
-407 DATKEF
+407 DGSIEKNI
-413 GIRSK
+413 GIFSK
-418 DTASSTQEG
+418 DT
-427 FKLLG
+427 
-432 YSASASADEIDKTKD
+432 
-447 EISKL
+447 
-452 EKNLKYAKLEQ
+452 
-463 DGFKKSTSEL
+463 KKSFKAWKDGKGTMKKVIDSIVKDINGCKNEQKAL
-473 TKLKNA
+473 T
-479 DKIKEYSKQLE
+479 
-490 DAKAKLKTMQ
+490 M
-500 GASKNTSGS
+500 AST
-509 IKKLQD
+509 
-515 SFAKGGDSAK
+515 A
-525 KATKEVLKKL
+525 
-535 MDMDD
+535 
-540 KVAQNQAGVDL
+540 
-551 FGTMWE
+551 FGTMGE
-557 DLGVKGV
+557 DANLKVVKSLKSTG
-564 EALMK
+564 K
-569 TKGEMK
+569 TFK
-575 KTKKTMEEI
+575 KVQGSAEKLKE
-584 KKVKYDDVTSKYK
+584 VKYDDVATKFK
-597 QIGRTVQLD
+597 NIGRTVQLD
-606 LFVPLAEKLAPTLES
+606 LFVPLAEKLLPKIEQLADYAIKHIDGTERAIAILGGTMGLVFATAKFVKLYQTLQTIYKAF
-621 ITNYMINNAGE
+621 ITL
-632 IKKGIVAI
+632 KTAI
-640 GTAAAVWFARKKIN
+640 ASTAAAQKVLNLIQAASPMGLLVAGIG
-654 AIAESL
+654 AVVGGL
-660 ALLKTKFVLLKS
+660 ALYAAATK
-672 SIEGATVAQKIL
+672 GATK
-684 NIVQSMSPGTK
+684 
-695 ILAGVGLL
+695 
-703 TAAVLAF
+703 
-710 RVATSKAAEA
+710 AT
-720 SDKESKS
+720 DKESESIDKMIEKHDKTKKS
-727 LDEMKKRHEETS
+727 VDEMTKSWKDLKKT
-739 KSVEKMTKE
+739 
-748 WKELKEARDKSVSDT
+748 RDESVSGT
-763 TAQFDYYKKL
+763 TEQFDYYKKL

-819 YEKEKKSIDKLIETK
+819 YEKEKKSIDKLIEAK
-834 KAQLILDTYKDSY
+834 KAQAILNANEDSY
-847 TKAVTNK
+847 ATAIKGQKGAFQNLEKAQ
-854 SKAATNKDT
+854 
-863 AEANLKETQKK
+863 ANFEETTSK
-874 LEAAKKELK
+874 LEAA
-883 AAQDTKKLERYIK
+883 QKKLKGAQSNKKLKEYVDKYGQAGMSKWGQELNAAK
-896 EAGGGRAGQ
+896 EAVSKLTNEQKKNQKTVNDNEKQWTEYNTTIENYEGLSSAI
-905 ISGSRRYNQELEAAR
+905 ISGDA
-920 GNEKKLR
+920 
-927 EQEKK
+927 
-932 NKKTFEN
+932 
-939 AEKQYSQYC
+939 
-948 TTITNWEALS
+948 
-958 VAAAS
+958 
-963 GNNKKIKKELTKMVN
+963 KKINSALNKTVN
-978 NFITA
+978 NFISAKT
-983 ENGTEKSLKNQVEN
+983 G
-997 TKKQYENLNKQ
+997 TKKQLEDQVKNMKKNYEDLKTAVANGTPGVTKKMVGAAKQ
-1008 FKEGKAGI
+1008 MVTKSEKEL
-1016 TKEDVNNA
+1016 E
-1024 KYLMQA
+1024 KY
-1030 SDKALKKFEKKA
+1030 EKKT
-1042 KKSGQKTTKE
+1042 KKSGQKATDE
-1052 YKEGLEIGKNKAGK
+1052 YKEGLELGKNKAGK
-1066 SAEDISKLV
+1066 KASEIGKLV
-1075 EKKMKG
+1075 TKKLKET
-1081 IKSKEA
+1081 KTKEA
-1087 GENFVKGLKTGMEK
+1087 GENFVQGLKDGMEK

-1109 AKVGKLADNMLS
+1109 TTVTKIAGDALTALKKKLD
-1121 KLKEKLEIHSPS
+1121 IHSPS
-1133 KKTEEIGKYFTIG
+1133 KE
-1146 TAKGIEKAYDTV
+1146 TAKIGRFFTSGLAEGIEKAYETV
-1158 GRAIAALAKKSL
+1158 GKAVSKLAKKSL
-1170 SQLKKANQTGKYE
+1170 SQLKAANKTGKYS

-1236 ENLAESFS
+1236 ENLVESFS

-1249 AAEKATEKVQKKI
+1249 AAEKAAEKVQKKI

-1296 DDGKITL
+1296 DDGKVTL

-1320 EALKKTLSSEL
+1320 EVLKKTLSSEL

-1354 KQELAAY
+1354 GQELAAY

-1445 ELEIHSP
+1445 ELGIHSP

-1476 PALRQMMQRVREN
+1476 PVLQQMMQRVREN
-1489 VVNPMKN
+1489 VVKPMKN
-1496 AATTANLDVATR
+1496 VATTANLDVAAR

>member
-92 EELYIK
+92 EDLYIK

-124 KEEQKSKGAFASLEE
+124 EKEQKSKGAFASLEE

-150 LKDGYKDAVLKF
+150 LKDGYKDAALEF

-170 TFREDIKKLSGELA
+170 AFREDIKKLSGELA

-190 EQLSASTDSLDK
+190 EQLRTSTNNLDE
-202 SLEKTKQAAE
+202 SFEKTKQAAE
-212 KSKDGFSS
+212 KSEDGFSS

-234 KMAVEA
+234 KMTQEAVD
-240 GKALKEVTDESQQA
+240 ALKRITEETQTAS
-254 YNSFQAMTGTSTEEM
+254 NSFQAITGETDAVTQKFSDKMKEM
-269 SKYKKQI
+269 YK
-276 DELYKNN
+276 DG
-283 YGESMKDVA
+283 YGESLKDI
-292 GVMAEIKQQT
+292 GDKMAYVKQVT
-302 GEIDPSKLK
+302 KETDPSKVK
-311 EMAENAITMRDT
+311 ELTENAIALEDT
-323 FGQDTK
+323 FGSDFQETIRGVNGLMTHFGTDSTK
-329 EQLRAVKMMMD
+329 AFDLFAKGSQKGLDYTNELGDNVAEYGGNFKQAGYTVEEYFQLLANGTKN
-340 QFGISSEEAYN
+340 GAYN
-351 LIAQGAQQGL
+351 L
-361 DKNGDLLDSINE
+361 DKVNDSINE
-373 YSVHYKQLGYS
+373 V
-384 AEDFMNMLKNG
+384 KN
-395 TDAGTFS
+395 
-402 VDKLG
+402 KLG
-407 DATKEF
+407 DGSIEKNI
-413 GIRSK
+413 GIFSK
-418 DTASSTQEG
+418 DT
-427 FKLLG
+427 
-432 YSASASADEIDKTKD
+432 
-447 EISKL
+447 
-452 EKNLKYAKLEQ
+452 
-463 DGFKKSTSEL
+463 KKSFKAWKDGKGTMKKVIDSIVKDINGCKNEQKAL
-473 TKLKNA
+473 T
-479 DKIKEYSKQLE
+479 
-490 DAKAKLKTMQ
+490 M
-500 GASKNTSGS
+500 AST
-509 IKKLQD
+509 
-515 SFAKGGDSAK
+515 A
-525 KATKEVLKKL
+525 
-535 MDMDD
+535 
-540 KVAQNQAGVDL
+540 
-551 FGTMWE
+551 FGTMGE
-557 DLGVKGV
+557 DANLKVVKSLKSTG
-564 EALMK
+564 K
-569 TKGEMK
+569 TFK
-575 KTKKTMEEI
+575 KVQGSAEKLKE
-584 KKVKYDDVTSKYK
+584 VKYDDVATKFK
-597 QIGRTVQLD
+597 NIGRTVQLD
-606 LFVPLAEKLAPTLES
+606 LFVPLAEKLLPKIEQLADYAIKHIDGTERAIVILGGTMGVIFATAKFVKLFQTLQT
-621 ITNYMINNAGE
+621 IYKAFVTL
-632 IKKGIVAI
+632 KTAI
-640 GTAAAVWFARKKIN
+640 ASTAA
-654 AIAESL
+654 
-660 ALLKTKFVLLKS
+660 
-672 SIEGATVAQKIL
+672 AQKIL
-684 NIVQSMSPGTK
+684 NLIQAASPM
-695 ILAGVGLL
+695 GLL
-703 TAAVLAF
+703 AAGIGAVVGGLALYAA
-710 RVATSKAAEA
+710 ATKGATKVT
-720 SDKESKS
+720 DKESESIDKMIEKHDKTKKS
-727 LDEMKKRHEETS
+727 VDEMTKSWKDLKKT
-739 KSVEKMTKE
+739 
-748 WKELKEARDKSVSDT
+748 RDESVSGT
-763 TAQFDYYKKL
+763 TEQFDYYKKL

-819 YEKEKKSIDKLIETK
+819 YEKEKKSIDKLIEAK
-834 KAQLILDTYKDSY
+834 KAQAILNANEDSY
-847 TKAVTNK
+847 ATAIKGQKGAFQNLEKAQ
-854 SKAATNKDT
+854 
-863 AEANLKETQKK
+863 ANFEETTSK
-874 LEAAKKELK
+874 LEAA
-883 AAQDTKKLERYIK
+883 QKKLKGAQSNKKLKEYVDKYGQAGMSKWGQELNAAK
-896 EAGGGRAGQ
+896 EAV
-905 ISGSRRYNQELEAAR
+905 SKLT
-920 GNEKKLR
+920 NE
-927 EQEKK
+927 QKK
-932 NKKTFEN
+932 NQKTVN
-939 AEKQYSQYC
+939 DAEKQWTEYNA
-948 TTITNWEALS
+948 TIENYEGLS
-958 VAAAS
+958 SAIIS
-963 GNNKKIKKELTKMVN
+963 GDAKKINTALNKTVN
-978 NFITA
+978 NFISAKT
-983 ENGTEKSLKNQVEN
+983 GTKKQLEDQVEN
-997 TKKQYENLNKQ
+997 MKKNYEDLKTAVANGTPGVTKKMVGAAKQ
-1008 FKEGKAGI
+1008 MVTKSEKEL
-1016 TKEDVNNA
+1016 E
-1024 KYLMQA
+1024 KY
-1030 SDKALKKFEKKA
+1030 EKKT
-1042 KKSGQKTTKE
+1042 KKSGQKATDE
-1052 YKEGLEIGKNKAGK
+1052 YKEGLELGKNKAGK
-1066 SAEDISKLV
+1066 KASEIGKLV
-1075 EKKMKG
+1075 TKKLKET
-1081 IKSKEA
+1081 KTKEA
-1087 GENFVKGLKTGMEK
+1087 GENFVQGLKDGMEK

-1109 AKVGKLADNMLS
+1109 TTVTKIAGDALTALKKKLD
-1121 KLKEKLEIHSPS
+1121 IHSPS
-1133 KKTEEIGKYFTIG
+1133 KE
-1146 TAKGIEKAYDTV
+1146 TAKIGRFFTSGLAEGIEKAYETV
-1158 GRAIAALAKKSL
+1158 GKAVSKLAKKSL
-1170 SQLKKANQTGKYE
+1170 SQLKAANKTGKYS

-1249 AAEKATEKVQKKI
+1249 AAEKAAEKVQKKI

-1303 ADFKSETAKIIQ
+1303 TDFKSETAKIIQ

-1354 KQELAAY
+1354 GQELAAY

-1445 ELEIHSP
+1445 ELGIHSP

-1496 AATTANLDVATR
+1496 AATTANLDVAAR

-1518 ATTNTYNFYQTNNSP
+1518 ATANTYNFYQTNNSP

>member
-1 MAEENVTTKIGI
+1 MAEQNVTTKIGI

-124 KEEQKSKGAFASLEE
+124 EKEQKSKGAFASLEE

-150 LKDGYKDAVLKF
+150 LKDGYKDAALEF

-170 TFREDIKKLSGELA
+170 AFREDIKKLSGELA

-190 EQLSASTDSLDK
+190 EQLRTSTNNLDE
-202 SLEKTKQAAE
+202 SFEKTKQAAE
-212 KSKDGFSS
+212 KSEDGFSS

-234 KMAVEA
+234 KMTQEAVD
-240 GKALKEVTDESQQA
+240 ALKRITEETQTAS
-254 YNSFQAMTGTSTEEM
+254 NSFQAITGETDAVTQKFSDKMKEM
-269 SKYKKQI
+269 YK
-276 DELYKNN
+276 DG
-283 YGESMKDVA
+283 YGESLKDI
-292 GVMAEIKQQT
+292 GDKMAYVKQVT
-302 GEIDPSKLK
+302 KETDPSKVK
-311 EMAENAITMRDT
+311 ELTENAIALEDT
-323 FGQDTK
+323 FGSDFQETIRGVNGLMTHFGTDSTK
-329 EQLRAVKMMMD
+329 AFDLFAKGSQKGLDYTNELGDNVAEYGGNFKQAGYTVEEYFQLLANGTKN
-340 QFGISSEEAYN
+340 GAYN
-351 LIAQGAQQGL
+351 L
-361 DKNGDLLDSINE
+361 DKVNDSINE
-373 YSVHYKQLGYS
+373 V
-384 AEDFMNMLKNG
+384 KN
-395 TDAGTFS
+395 
-402 VDKLG
+402 KLG
-407 DATKEF
+407 DGSIEKNI
-413 GIRSK
+413 GIFSK
-418 DTASSTQEG
+418 DT
-427 FKLLG
+427 
-432 YSASASADEIDKTKD
+432 
-447 EISKL
+447 
-452 EKNLKYAKLEQ
+452 
-463 DGFKKSTSEL
+463 KKSFKAWKDGKGTMKKVIDSIVKDINGCKNEQKAL
-473 TKLKNA
+473 T
-479 DKIKEYSKQLE
+479 
-490 DAKAKLKTMQ
+490 M
-500 GASKNTSGS
+500 AST
-509 IKKLQD
+509 
-515 SFAKGGDSAK
+515 A
-525 KATKEVLKKL
+525 
-535 MDMDD
+535 
-540 KVAQNQAGVDL
+540 
-551 FGTMWE
+551 FGTMGE
-557 DLGVKGV
+557 DANLKVVKSLKSTG
-564 EALMK
+564 K
-569 TKGEMK
+569 TFK
-575 KTKKTMEEI
+575 KVQGSAEKLKE
-584 KKVKYDDVTSKYK
+584 VKYDDVATKFK
-597 QIGRTVQLD
+597 NIGRTVQLD
-606 LFVPLAEKLAPTLES
+606 LFVPLAEKLLPKIEQLADYAIKHIDGTERAIAILGGTMGLVFATAKFVKLYQTLQTIYKAF
-621 ITNYMINNAGE
+621 ITL
-632 IKKGIVAI
+632 KTAI
-640 GTAAAVWFARKKIN
+640 ASTAAAQKVLNLIQAASPMGLLVAGIG
-654 AIAESL
+654 AVVGGL
-660 ALLKTKFVLLKS
+660 ALYAAATK
-672 SIEGATVAQKIL
+672 GATK
-684 NIVQSMSPGTK
+684 
-695 ILAGVGLL
+695 
-703 TAAVLAF
+703 
-710 RVATSKAAEA
+710 AT
-720 SDKESKS
+720 DKESESIDKMIEKHDKTKKS
-727 LDEMKKRHEETS
+727 VDEMTKSWKDLKKT
-739 KSVEKMTKE
+739 
-748 WKELKEARDKSVSDT
+748 RDESVSGT
-763 TAQFDYYKKL
+763 TEQFDYYKKL

-819 YEKEKKSIDKLIETK
+819 YEKEKKSIDKLIEAK
-834 KAQLILDTYKDSY
+834 KAQAILNANEDLYATAIKGQKGAFQNLE
-847 TKAVTNK
+847 KAQ
-854 SKAATNKDT
+854 
-863 AEANLKETQKK
+863 ANLEETTSK
-874 LEAAKKELK
+874 LEAAQKKLN
-883 AAQDTKKLERYIK
+883 AAQSNKNLKEYIKTFGQTAGVTRYERDLNAAKEAVSKLE
-896 EAGGGRAGQ
+896 
-905 ISGSRRYNQELEAAR
+905 S
-920 GNEKKLR
+920 
-927 EQEKK
+927 EQKK
-932 NKKTFEN
+932 NKKTVSDN
-939 AEKQYSQYC
+939 EKQWTEYN
-948 TTITNWEALS
+948 TTIENYEGLS
-958 VAAAS
+958 SAIIS
-963 GNNKKIKKELTKMVN
+963 GDAKKINSALNKTVN
-978 NFITA
+978 NFISAKT
-983 ENGTEKSLKNQVEN
+983 G
-997 TKKQYENLNKQ
+997 TKKQLEDQVKNMKKNYEDLKTAVANGTPGVTKKMVGAAKQ
-1008 FKEGKAGI
+1008 MVTKSEKEL
-1016 TKEDVNNA
+1016 E
-1024 KYLMQA
+1024 KY
-1030 SDKALKKFEKKA
+1030 EKKT
-1042 KKSGQKTTKE
+1042 KKSGQKATDE
-1052 YKEGLEIGKNKAGK
+1052 YKEGLELGKNKAGK
-1066 SAEDISKLV
+1066 KASEIGKLV
-1075 EKKMKG
+1075 TKKLKET
-1081 IKSKEA
+1081 KTKEA
-1087 GENFVKGLKTGMEK
+1087 GENFVQGLKDGMEK

-1109 AKVGKLADNMLS
+1109 TTVTKIAGDALTALKKKLD
-1121 KLKEKLEIHSPS
+1121 IHSPS
-1133 KKTEEIGKYFTIG
+1133 KE
-1146 TAKGIEKAYDTV
+1146 TAKIGRFFTSGLAEGIEKAYETV
-1158 GRAIAALAKKSL
+1158 GKAVSKLAKKSL
-1170 SQLKKANQTGKYE
+1170 SQLKAANKTGKYS

-1249 AAEKATEKVQKKI
+1249 AAEKAAEKVQKKI

-1354 KQELAAY
+1354 GQELAAY

-1445 ELEIHSP
+1445 ELGIHSP

-1476 PALRQMMQRVREN
+1476 PALQQMMQRVREN

-1496 AATTANLDVATR
+1496 AATTANLDVAAR

>member
-64 EQEKIKLS
+64 AQEKIKLS

-150 LKDGYKDAVLKF
+150 LKDGYKDAALEF

-170 TFREDIKKLSGELA
+170 AFREDIKKLSGELA

-190 EQLSASTDSLDK
+190 EQLRTSTNNLDE
-202 SLEKTKQAAE
+202 SFEKTKQAAE
-212 KSKDGFSS
+212 KSEDGFSS

-234 KMAVEA
+234 KMTQEAVD
-240 GKALKEVTDESQQA
+240 ALKRITEETQTAS
-254 YNSFQAMTGTSTEEM
+254 NSFQAITGETDAVTQKFSDKMKEM
-269 SKYKKQI
+269 YK
-276 DELYKNN
+276 DG
-283 YGESMKDVA
+283 YGESLKDI
-292 GVMAEIKQQT
+292 GDKMAYVKQVT
-302 GEIDPSKLK
+302 KETDPSKVK
-311 EMAENAITMRDT
+311 ELTENAIALEDT
-323 FGQDTK
+323 FGSDFQETIRGVNGLMTHFGTDSTK
-329 EQLRAVKMMMD
+329 AFDLFAKGSQKGLDYTNELGDNVAEYGGNFKQAGYTVEEYFQLLANGTKN
-340 QFGISSEEAYN
+340 GAYN
-351 LIAQGAQQGL
+351 L
-361 DKNGDLLDSINE
+361 DKVNDSINE
-373 YSVHYKQLGYS
+373 V
-384 AEDFMNMLKNG
+384 KN
-395 TDAGTFS
+395 
-402 VDKLG
+402 KLG
-407 DATKEF
+407 DGSIEKNI
-413 GIRSK
+413 GIFSK
-418 DTASSTQEG
+418 DT
-427 FKLLG
+427 
-432 YSASASADEIDKTKD
+432 
-447 EISKL
+447 
-452 EKNLKYAKLEQ
+452 
-463 DGFKKSTSEL
+463 KKSFKAWKDGKGTMKKVIDSIVKDINGCKNEQKAL
-473 TKLKNA
+473 T
-479 DKIKEYSKQLE
+479 
-490 DAKAKLKTMQ
+490 M
-500 GASKNTSGS
+500 AST
-509 IKKLQD
+509 
-515 SFAKGGDSAK
+515 A
-525 KATKEVLKKL
+525 
-535 MDMDD
+535 
-540 KVAQNQAGVDL
+540 
-551 FGTMWE
+551 FGTMGE
-557 DLGVKGV
+557 DANLKVVKSLKSTG
-564 EALMK
+564 K
-569 TKGEMK
+569 TFK
-575 KTKKTMEEI
+575 KVQGSAEKLKE
-584 KKVKYDDVTSKYK
+584 VKYDDVATKFK
-597 QIGRTVQLD
+597 NIGRTVQLD
-606 LFVPLAEKLAPTLES
+606 LFVPLAEKLLPKIEQLADYAIKHIDGTERAIVILGGTMGVIFATAKFVKLFQTLQTIYKAF
-621 ITNYMINNAGE
+621 ITL
-632 IKKGIVAI
+632 KTAI
-640 GTAAAVWFARKKIN
+640 ASTAAAQKVLNLIQAASPMGLLVAGIG
-654 AIAESL
+654 AVVGGL
-660 ALLKTKFVLLKS
+660 ALYAAATK
-672 SIEGATVAQKIL
+672 GATK
-684 NIVQSMSPGTK
+684 
-695 ILAGVGLL
+695 
-703 TAAVLAF
+703 
-710 RVATSKAAEA
+710 AT
-720 SDKESKS
+720 DKESESIDKMIEKHDKTKKS
-727 LDEMKKRHEETS
+727 VDEMTKSWKDLKKT
-739 KSVEKMTKE
+739 
-748 WKELKEARDKSVSDT
+748 RDESVSGT
-763 TAQFDYYKKL
+763 TEQFGYYKKL

-819 YEKEKKSIDKLIETK
+819 YEKEKKSIDKLIEAK
-834 KAQLILDTYKDSY
+834 KAQAILNANEDSY
-847 TKAVTNK
+847 
-854 SKAATNKDT
+854 ATAIKGQKGAFQNLEKVQ
-863 AEANLKETQKK
+863 ANLEETTSK
-874 LEAAKKELK
+874 LEAA
-883 AAQDTKKLERYIK
+883 QKKLKDAQSNKKLKEYVDKYGQAGMSKWGQELNAAK
-896 EAGGGRAGQ
+896 EAV
-905 ISGSRRYNQELEAAR
+905 SKLT
-920 GNEKKLR
+920 NE
-927 EQEKK
+927 QKK
-932 NKKTFEN
+932 NQKTVSD
-939 AEKQYSQYC
+939 AEKQWTEYN
-948 TTITNWEALS
+948 TTIENYEGLS
-958 VAAAS
+958 SAIIS
-963 GNNKKIKKELTKMVN
+963 GDAKKINSALNKTVN
-978 NFITA
+978 NFISAKT
-983 ENGTEKSLKNQVEN
+983 GTKKQLEDQVEN
-997 TKKQYENLNKQ
+997 MKKNYEDLKTAVANGTPGVTKKMVGAAKQ
-1008 FKEGKAGI
+1008 MVTKSEKEL
-1016 TKEDVNNA
+1016 E
-1024 KYLMQA
+1024 KY
-1030 SDKALKKFEKKA
+1030 EKKT
-1042 KKSGQKTTKE
+1042 KKSGQKATDE
-1052 YKEGLEIGKNKAGK
+1052 YKEGLELGKNKAGK
-1066 SAEDISKLV
+1066 KASEIGKLV
-1075 EKKMKG
+1075 TKKLKET
-1081 IKSKEA
+1081 KTKEA
-1087 GENFVKGLKTGMEK
+1087 GENFVQGLKDGMEK

-1109 AKVGKLADNMLS
+1109 TTVTKIAGDALDA
-1121 KLKEKLEIHSPS
+1121 LKKRLDIHSPS
-1133 KKTEEIGKYFTIG
+1133 KETEKIGRFFTSG
-1146 TAKGIEKAYDTV
+1146 LASGIEKAYETV
-1158 GRAIAALAKKSL
+1158 GKSISTLAKKSL
-1170 SQLKKANQTGKYE
+1170 SQLKAANKTGKYS

-1196 ITKQEQKAEKAV
+1196 ITKQEKRAESAV

-1236 ENLAESFS
+1236 EKLAESFS

-1249 AAEKATEKVQKKI
+1249 AAEKAAEKVQKKI

-1283 QSRLSSGDLFTKD
+1283 QNRLSSGDLFTKD

-1303 ADFKSETAKIIQ
+1303 ADFESETAKIIQ

-1354 KQELAAY
+1354 GQELAAY

-1445 ELEIHSP
+1445 ELGIHSP

-1476 PALRQMMQRVREN
+1476 PALQQMMQRVREN

-1496 AATTANLDVATR
+1496 AATMANLDVVAR

>member
-81 AETQGKDSKAA
+81 ANTQGKDSKAA

-118 KLNETT
+118 KLTETT

-150 LKDGYKDAVLKF
+150 LKDGYKDAALEF

-170 TFREDIKKLSGELA
+170 AFRGDIQKLSGELA

-190 EQLSASTDSLDK
+190 EQLRTSTNNLDE
-202 SLEKTKQAAE
+202 SFEKTKQAAE
-212 KSKDGFSS
+212 KSEDGFSS

-234 KMAVEA
+234 KMTQEAVD
-240 GKALKEVTDESQQA
+240 ALKRITEETQTAS
-254 YNSFQAMTGTSTEEM
+254 NSFQAITGETDAVTQKFSDKMKEM
-269 SKYKKQI
+269 YK
-276 DELYKNN
+276 DG
-283 YGESMKDVA
+283 YGESLKDI
-292 GVMAEIKQQT
+292 GDKMAYVKQVT
-302 GEIDPSKLK
+302 KETDPSKVK
-311 EMAENAITMRDT
+311 ELTENAIALEDT
-323 FGQDTK
+323 FGSDFQETIRGVNGLMTHFGTDSTK
-329 EQLRAVKMMMD
+329 AFDLFAKGSQKGLDYTNELGDNVAEYGGNFKQAGYTVEEYFQLLANGTKN
-340 QFGISSEEAYN
+340 GAYN
-351 LIAQGAQQGL
+351 L
-361 DKNGDLLDSINE
+361 DKVNDSINE
-373 YSVHYKQLGYS
+373 V
-384 AEDFMNMLKNG
+384 KN
-395 TDAGTFS
+395 
-402 VDKLG
+402 KLG
-407 DATKEF
+407 DGSIEKNI
-413 GIRSK
+413 GIFSK
-418 DTASSTQEG
+418 DT
-427 FKLLG
+427 
-432 YSASASADEIDKTKD
+432 
-447 EISKL
+447 
-452 EKNLKYAKLEQ
+452 
-463 DGFKKSTSEL
+463 KKSFKAWKDGKGTMKKVIDSIVKDINGCKNEQKAL
-473 TKLKNA
+473 T
-479 DKIKEYSKQLE
+479 
-490 DAKAKLKTMQ
+490 M
-500 GASKNTSGS
+500 AST
-509 IKKLQD
+509 
-515 SFAKGGDSAK
+515 A
-525 KATKEVLKKL
+525 
-535 MDMDD
+535 
-540 KVAQNQAGVDL
+540 
-551 FGTMWE
+551 FGTMGE
-557 DLGVKGV
+557 DANLKVVKSLKSTG
-564 EALMK
+564 K
-569 TKGEMK
+569 TFK
-575 KTKKTMEEI
+575 KVQGSAEKLKE
-584 KKVKYDDVTSKYK
+584 VKYDDVATKFK
-597 QIGRTVQLD
+597 NIGRTVQLD
-606 LFVPLAEKLAPTLES
+606 LFVPLAEKLLPKIEQLADYAIKHIDGTERAIVILGGTMGVIFATAKFVKLFQTLQT
-621 ITNYMINNAGE
+621 IYKAFVTL
-632 IKKGIVAI
+632 KTAI
-640 GTAAAVWFARKKIN
+640 ASTAA
-654 AIAESL
+654 
-660 ALLKTKFVLLKS
+660 
-672 SIEGATVAQKIL
+672 AQKIL
-684 NIVQSMSPGTK
+684 NLIQAASPM
-695 ILAGVGLL
+695 GLL
-703 TAAVLAF
+703 AAGIGAVVGGLALYAA
-710 RVATSKAAEA
+710 ATKGATKVT
-720 SDKESKS
+720 DKESESIDKMIEKHDKTKKS
-727 LDEMKKRHEETS
+727 VDEMTKSWKDLKKT
-739 KSVEKMTKE
+739 
-748 WKELKEARDKSVSDT
+748 RDESVSGT
-763 TAQFDYYKKL
+763 TEQFDYYKKL

-796 FIVTTLNDALGTEL
+796 FIVTTLNNALGTEL

-819 YEKEKKSIDKLIETK
+819 YEKEKKSIDKLIEAK
-834 KAQLILDTYKDSY
+834 KAQAILNANEDLY
-847 TKAVTNK
+847 
-854 SKAATNKDT
+854 ATAIKGQKGAFQNLEK
-863 AEANLKETQKK
+863 EQANLEETTSK
-874 LEAAKKELK
+874 LEAAQKKLN
-883 AAQDTKKLERYIK
+883 AAQSNKNLKEYIKTFGQTAGVTRYERDLNAAKEAVSKLE
-896 EAGGGRAGQ
+896 
-905 ISGSRRYNQELEAAR
+905 S
-920 GNEKKLR
+920 
-927 EQEKK
+927 EQKK
-932 NKKTFEN
+932 NKKTVSDT
-939 AEKQYSQYC
+939 EKQWTEYN
-948 TTITNWEALS
+948 TTIENYEGLS
-958 VAAAS
+958 SAIIS
-963 GNNKKIKKELTKMVN
+963 GDAKKINSALNKTVN
-978 NFITA
+978 NFISAKT
-983 ENGTEKSLKNQVEN
+983 GTKKQLEDQVEN
-997 TKKQYENLNKQ
+997 MKKNYEDLKTAVANGTPGVTKKMVGAAKQ
-1008 FKEGKAGI
+1008 MVTKSEKEL
-1016 TKEDVNNA
+1016 E
-1024 KYLMQA
+1024 KY
-1030 SDKALKKFEKKA
+1030 EKKT
-1042 KKSGQKTTKE
+1042 KKSGQKATDE
-1052 YKEGLEIGKNKAGK
+1052 YKEGLELGKNKAGK
-1066 SAEDISKLV
+1066 KASEIGKLV
-1075 EKKMKG
+1075 TKKLKET
-1081 IKSKEA
+1081 KTKEA
-1087 GENFVKGLKTGMEK
+1087 GENFVQGLKDGMEK

-1109 AKVGKLADNMLS
+1109 TTVTKIAGDALTALKKKLD
-1121 KLKEKLEIHSPS
+1121 IHSPS
-1133 KKTEEIGKYFTIG
+1133 KE
-1146 TAKGIEKAYDTV
+1146 TAKIGRFFTSGLAEGIEKAYETV
-1158 GRAIAALAKKSL
+1158 GKAVSKLAKKSL
-1170 SQLKKANQTGKYE
+1170 SQLKAANKTGKYS

-1249 AAEKATEKVQKKI
+1249 AAEKAAEKVQKKI

-1303 ADFKSETAKIIQ
+1303 TDFKSETAKIIQ

-1354 KQELAAY
+1354 GQELEAY

-1445 ELEIHSP
+1445 ELGIHSP

-1496 AATTANLDVATR
+1496 AATTANLDVAAR

-1518 ATTNTYNFYQTNNSP
+1518 ATANTYNFYQTNNSP

>member
-92 EELYIK
+92 EDLYIK

-124 KEEQKSKGAFASLEE
+124 EKEQKSKGAFASLEE

-150 LKDGYKDAVLKF
+150 LKDGYKDAALEF

-170 TFREDIKKLSGELA
+170 AFREDIKKLSGELA

-190 EQLSASTDSLDK
+190 EQLRTSTNNLDE
-202 SLEKTKQAAE
+202 SFEKTKQAAE
-212 KSKDGFSS
+212 KSEDGFSS

-234 KMAVEA
+234 KMTQEAVD
-240 GKALKEVTDESQQA
+240 ALKRITEETQTAS
-254 YNSFQAMTGTSTEEM
+254 NSFQAITGETDAVTQKFSDKMKEM
-269 SKYKKQI
+269 YK
-276 DELYKNN
+276 DG
-283 YGESMKDVA
+283 YGESLKDI
-292 GVMAEIKQQT
+292 GDKMAYVKQVT
-302 GEIDPSKLK
+302 KETDPSKVK
-311 EMAENAITMRDT
+311 ELTENAIALEDT
-323 FGQDTK
+323 FGSDFQETIRGVNGLMTHFGTDSTK
-329 EQLRAVKMMMD
+329 AFDLFAKGSQKGLDYTNELGDNVAEYGGNFKQAGYTVEEYFQLLANGTKN
-340 QFGISSEEAYN
+340 GAYN
-351 LIAQGAQQGL
+351 L
-361 DKNGDLLDSINE
+361 DKVNDSINE
-373 YSVHYKQLGYS
+373 V
-384 AEDFMNMLKNG
+384 KN
-395 TDAGTFS
+395 
-402 VDKLG
+402 KLG
-407 DATKEF
+407 DGSIEKNI
-413 GIRSK
+413 GIFSK
-418 DTASSTQEG
+418 DT
-427 FKLLG
+427 
-432 YSASASADEIDKTKD
+432 
-447 EISKL
+447 
-452 EKNLKYAKLEQ
+452 
-463 DGFKKSTSEL
+463 KKSFKAWKDGKGTMKKVIDSIVKDINGCKNEQKAL
-473 TKLKNA
+473 T
-479 DKIKEYSKQLE
+479 
-490 DAKAKLKTMQ
+490 M
-500 GASKNTSGS
+500 AST
-509 IKKLQD
+509 
-515 SFAKGGDSAK
+515 A
-525 KATKEVLKKL
+525 
-535 MDMDD
+535 
-540 KVAQNQAGVDL
+540 
-551 FGTMWE
+551 FGTMGE
-557 DLGVKGV
+557 DANLKVVKSLKSTG
-564 EALMK
+564 K
-569 TKGEMK
+569 TFK
-575 KTKKTMEEI
+575 KVQGSAEKLKE
-584 KKVKYDDVTSKYK
+584 VKYDDVATKFK
-597 QIGRTVQLD
+597 NIGRTVQLD
-606 LFVPLAEKLAPTLES
+606 LFVPLAEKLLPKIEQLADYAIKHIDGTERAIVILGGTMGVIFATAKFVKLFQTLQT
-621 ITNYMINNAGE
+621 IYKAFVTL
-632 IKKGIVAI
+632 KTAI
-640 GTAAAVWFARKKIN
+640 ASTAA
-654 AIAESL
+654 
-660 ALLKTKFVLLKS
+660 
-672 SIEGATVAQKIL
+672 AQKIL
-684 NIVQSMSPGTK
+684 NLIQAASPM
-695 ILAGVGLL
+695 GLL
-703 TAAVLAF
+703 AAGIGAVVGGLALYAA
-710 RVATSKAAEA
+710 ATKGATKVT
-720 SDKESKS
+720 DKESESIDKMIEKHDKTKKS
-727 LDEMKKRHEETS
+727 VDEMTKSWKDLKKT
-739 KSVEKMTKE
+739 
-748 WKELKEARDKSVSDT
+748 RDESVSGT
-763 TAQFDYYKKL
+763 TEQFDYYKKL

-796 FIVTTLNDALGTEL
+796 FIVTTLNNALGTEL

-819 YEKEKKSIDKLIETK
+819 YEKEKKSIDKLIEAK
-834 KAQLILDTYKDSY
+834 KAQAILNANEDLY
-847 TKAVTNK
+847 
-854 SKAATNKDT
+854 ATAIKGQKGAFQNLEK
-863 AEANLKETQKK
+863 EQANLEETTSK
-874 LEAAKKELK
+874 LEAA
-883 AAQDTKKLERYIK
+883 QKKLKGAQSNKKLKEYVDKYGQAGMSKWGQELNAAK
-896 EAGGGRAGQ
+896 EAV
-905 ISGSRRYNQELEAAR
+905 SKLT
-920 GNEKKLR
+920 NE
-927 EQEKK
+927 QKK
-932 NKKTFEN
+932 NQKTVN
-939 AEKQYSQYC
+939 DAEKQWTEYNA
-948 TTITNWEALS
+948 TIENYEGLS
-958 VAAAS
+958 SAIIS
-963 GNNKKIKKELTKMVN
+963 GDAKKINTALNKTVN
-978 NFITA
+978 NFISAKT
-983 ENGTEKSLKNQVEN
+983 GTKKQLEDQVEN
-997 TKKQYENLNKQ
+997 MKKNYEDLKTAVANGTPGVTKKMVGAAKQ
-1008 FKEGKAGI
+1008 MVTKSEKEL
-1016 TKEDVNNA
+1016 E
-1024 KYLMQA
+1024 KY
-1030 SDKALKKFEKKA
+1030 EKKT
-1042 KKSGQKTTKE
+1042 KKSGQKATDE
-1052 YKEGLEIGKNKAGK
+1052 YKEGLELGKNKAGK
-1066 SAEDISKLV
+1066 KASEIGKLV
-1075 EKKMKG
+1075 TKKLKET
-1081 IKSKEA
+1081 KTKEA
-1087 GENFVKGLKTGMEK
+1087 GENFVQGLKDGMEK

-1109 AKVGKLADNMLS
+1109 TTVTKIAGDALTALKKKLD
-1121 KLKEKLEIHSPS
+1121 IHSPS
-1133 KKTEEIGKYFTIG
+1133 KE
-1146 TAKGIEKAYDTV
+1146 TAKIGRFFTSGLAEGIEKAYETV
-1158 GRAIAALAKKSL
+1158 GKAVSKLAKKSL
-1170 SQLKKANQTGKYE
+1170 SQLKAANKTGKYS

-1249 AAEKATEKVQKKI
+1249 AAEKAAEKVQKKI

-1320 EALKKTLSSEL
+1320 ETLKKTLSSEL

-1354 KQELAAY
+1354 GQELAAY

-1393 QVKTVMAGLEKQLE
+1393 QVKAVMAGLEKQLE

-1445 ELEIHSP
+1445 ELGIHSP

-1476 PALRQMMQRVREN
+1476 PALQQMMQRVREN

-1496 AATTANLDVATR
+1496 AATTANLDVAAR

-1533 KALSRWDIYRQSR
+1533 KALNRWDIYRQSR